1 MKFILRGQN
10 FDSQVNFSPNP
21 TSLILV
27 DNASG
32 GLEDILS
39 SDYNISGYRNLGGT
53 YKPLG
58 NIQAQLLD
66 IYLCSDP
73 NHIVYGEGGNTL
85 KLASEVN
92 PDSLEPLKTAYSEG
106 EESSVCYITDFVKI
120 TPGTN
125 MVQANPAEFQDYLY
139 CVNNTF
145 DFKALADK
153 GWDITYYDQNLCE
166 PSPQT
171 GQANVDTKVTVAP
184 KNQTQPCNYTMDLD
198 SREGI
203 CTPGPEFCWTDWVT
217 TINYLTTSSY
227 TVRVAEKRAVINLS
241 ITGSK
246 PTGSFSY
253 EFRNVPSWATVD
265 SSSLDFM
272 GTKVMSGNFKVLCED
287 TTQVR
292 SADFQLIILGPDQ
305 KPYNITNYTISQSI
319 TPKITL
325 DPSSLTV
332 SNTGSVETVNISY
345 SGTYTLTSLV
355 SDGAWLS
362 ATIADKVLT
371 VTVKENK
378 YAESRT
384 GTVTVEAGMGNT
396 AELTI
401 TQAGTKPELIVE
413 PTEVNLDYSNQSN
426 STVSVSLAGSSD
438 TITARKLTEEATW
451 LESVQIVASK
461 LYFRVSENT
470 SSSPRS
476 AIVRIEAGSLQKN
489 VTINQGTKGPQTVTI
504 TDPSEDV
511 TVTTSEVNFVAQSL
525 YDEGS
530 WEATSDSSW
539 MTRGGLVREGLR
551 VSGKLIFDNNTTG
564 ASRTATLTVRRGTAS
579 ATRRFTQGESSTSV
593 QITCVTALNLE
604 STANVN
610 KQLTVTVKGT
620 VATDN
625 YSVNYRADQSWI
637 NIDSAAMINASSG
650 NTVDYRGFLK
660 ISTPANPSTSPRTG
674 NITIEFLEGG
684 KVKTSKTVL
693 VTQAGSTGET
703 LTMVPGNVNVDSSG
717 DSGLLNIVYT
727 GTGNLTVSGESWI
740 TAEISNK
747 NVLYRVAAN
756 NSEQSRTGYIRVTD
770 GTLEAVCRIV
780 QSGSGKPTATVTV
793 TSPVTGT
800 SWNVGKGETSNTLTW
815 KAEGNSYG
823 LKTTITSSTE
833 SSWIELSPVTGENST
848 TDDPFSLTETRT
860 VRIEANPGE
869 ARTGKITLKVTWS
882 NGLVYYKTI
891 NVYQGQGG
899 SATLTITPD
908 NISTNKNA
916 STQKVNFSYSET
928 GSLTTTTVGDAWVTG
943 PTRVSGS
950 GDYTFNVSANVTGR
964 SRTTTFKY
972 TSPSGL
978 SKNLTFTQ
986 SGDDSSITT
995 VNWIQPDISPRIL
1008 PEGTYSDKFLW
1019 TATGNYTGS
1028 VVPRFEYEYL
1038 INGNPGSAIVM
1049 YPGEVNEQ
1057 VYTNGSINIR
1067 QKGDFSVNRNAL
1079 KEGVNTVQVNP
1090 KIFLGDRVIAQ
1101 RTQTWMIT
1109 KPKSSPS
1116 GSGSGSY
1123 DPGNPGDTDI
1133 PENYITVV
1141 NQATPFYIAEEN
1153 TDFTFTAQY
1162 AGPYSG
1168 NYNISATGVTEI
1180 SRVDNSGNGVVNVL
1194 VTYRVTSSSQVTL
1207 RLSDSTT
1214 TLGYL
1219 TIPVYKVASTVYSV
1233 SDDVIL
1239 SGNSGDLMTV
1249 TQNSS
1254 NRLIWNDP
1262 VYAAPGYTTVNVN
1275 ATQMLRELVE
1285 APRLNLNASSPRSID
1300 TFSVRIGSSLSNLA
1314 LVDSWNGFTTGFAST
1329 YLNSEIAFNSYI
1341 PATVIN
1347 GGSIEIRTPL
1357 GNTVSYSGNSKQYL
1371 DVTYKVSLCGIYRV
1385 NGKSLKVVDSDYQ
1398 LFFYNASGGWSS
1410 LVPRAVANPGY
1421 QFSRSSYQ
1429 LSPTKTRVYQVDT
1442 VKTWKLRTAWVNED
1456 LSDLFSSAR
1465 VYLHDIKA
1473 GKLYEV
1479 TITDTKYDFKTFR
1492 NNQRKLVSVEIN
1504 VQSVDTSIRR

>member
-10 FDSQVNFSPNP
+10 FDSYVNFSPNP

-27 DNASG
+27 DNTTG
-32 GLEDILS
+32 GLETILS
-39 SDYNISGYRNLGGT
+39 SDYNISGKQNLGGT

-58 NIQAQLLD
+58 TIQAQLLD

-73 NHIVYGEGGNTL
+73 NHIVYGEGGNTFR
-85 KLASEVN
+85 LASEVD
-92 PDSLEPLKTAYSEG
+92 PRSLEPLKTAYSEG
-106 EESSVCYITDFVKI
+106 EESSVCYITDYVKI

-125 MVQANPAEFQDYLY
+125 MVQANPAEFEDYLY
-139 CVNNTF
+139 CVSDTF

-171 GQANVDTKVTVAP
+171 GLANVDTKVTVAP
-184 KNQTQPCNYTMDLD
+184 KRQTQPCNYTMDLD
-198 SREGI
+198 STEGI

-217 TINYLTTSSY
+217 SINYLNTTSH
-227 TVRVAEKRAVINLS
+227 TIRVPEKRATISLS
-241 ITGSK
+241 ITGTK
-246 PTGSFSY
+246 PTGSFRY

-272 GTKVMSGNFKVLCED
+272 GTKVMSGNFKVMCED

-292 SADFQLIILGPDQ
+292 LADFQLLILGPDQ
-305 KPYNITNYTISQSI
+305 KPYSITNYTISQSI

-332 SNTGSVETVNISY
+332 SNSGSVETVNIDY

-355 SDGAWLS
+355 SDGSWLS

-371 VTVKENK
+371 VTVQENK
-378 YAESRT
+378 LAGTRT
-384 GTVTVEAGMGNT
+384 GKVTVEAGMGNT
-396 AELTI
+396 AELTV
-401 TQAGTKPELIVE
+401 TQAGTKPELVVE
-413 PTEVNLDYSNQSN
+413 PTEVNLDYSAQSN

-438 TITARKLTEEATW
+438 TITARKITEADW
-451 LESVQIVASK
+451 LESVQIVAGK

-470 SSSPRS
+470 GSSARS
-476 AIVRIEAGSLQKN
+476 ATVRIEAGSLQKD
-489 VTINQGTKGPQTVTI
+489 VTVNQASKGPQTVTI

-539 MTRGGLVREGLR
+539 MTRGSLVREGLR

-564 ASRTATLTVRRGTAS
+564 APRTATLTVRRGTAS
-579 ATRRFTQGESSTSV
+579 ATRRFTQGESSTNV

-610 KQLTVTVKGT
+610 KQLTVSVTGT
-620 VATDN
+620 VGTND
-625 YSVNYRADQSWI
+625 YSVNYVADQSWI
-637 NIDSAAMINASSG
+637 SIDSSAVTNNSSG
-650 NTVDYRGFLK
+650 NTVDYRGYLK
-660 ISTPANPSTSPRTG
+660 ISTPANPTTSPRTG
-674 NITIEFLEGG
+674 NITIQFLEGG

-693 VTQAGSTGET
+693 VTQAGSSSTILTLSPET
-703 LTMVPGNVNVDSSG
+703 LNLDNKAHTGKLTIN
-717 DSGLLNIVYT
+717 YT
-727 GTGNLTVSGESWI
+727 GTGTLRVSGASWMTVSISGNSVDYSITQNTSES
-740 TAEISNK
+740 
-747 NVLYRVAAN
+747 
-756 NSEQSRTGYIRVTD
+756 SRTGYITVTD
-770 GTLEAVCRIV
+770 NTLEATCKVV
-780 QSGSGKPTATVTV
+780 QTGTQRPTVNVTRTLPTPTATWNVTKEAN
-793 TSPVTGT
+793 TGT
-800 SWNVGKGETSNTLTW
+800 LAW
-815 KAEGNSYG
+815 KASGSSYG
-823 LKTTITSSTE
+823 LSTEISSSTDV
-833 SSWIELSPVTGENST
+833 SWITLTGENVKT
-848 TDDPFSLTETRT
+848 TTADPYSLEQTRSIS
-860 VRIEANPGE
+860 VEANTGE
-869 ARTGKITLKVTWS
+869 ARVGHISMFVSFSSGFAYEEQLTVEQPK
-882 NGLVYYKTI
+882 
-891 NVYQGQGG
+891 GG
-899 SATLTITPD
+899 NEYLIITPD
-908 NISTNKNA
+908 SVSTSKDA
-916 STQKVNFSYSET
+916 STQKITFSYSET
-928 GSLTTTTVGDAWVTG
+928 GSLTTTTVGDSWVTG

-950 GDYTFNVSANVTGR
+950 GDYNFNVSANVTGR

-972 TSPSGL
+972 TTPSGL

-986 SGDDSSITT
+986 AGDTASVAQ
-995 VNWIQPDISPRIL
+995 VNWIQPDSSPKTL

-1019 TATGNYTGS
+1019 AATGNYVGS

-1038 INGNPGSAIVM
+1038 VNGSPSSAIVM

-1090 KIFLGDRVIAQ
+1090 KVFQGDKLIAQ

-1153 TDFTFTAQY
+1153 NNFTFTAQY

-1168 NYNISATGVTEI
+1168 NYSISATGVTEI
-1180 SRVDNSGNGVVNVL
+1180 SRVDNSGNGVVNVQ

-1219 TIPVYKVASTVYSV
+1219 TIPVYKVAATVYSV

-1371 DVTYKVSLCGIYRV
+1371 DVTYKVTLCGIYRV

-1442 VKTWKLRTAWVNED
+1442 VKTWKLRTAWINED

-1479 TITDTKYDFKTFR
+1479 MITDTKYDFKTFR

>member
-10 FDSQVNFSPNP
+10 FDSYVRFSPNP
-21 TSLILV
+21 TNLILV
-27 DNASG
+27 DNSSG
-32 GLEDILS
+32 GLEAILS
-39 SDYNISGYRNLGGT
+39 SDYNISGNQNLGGT

-58 NIQAQLLD
+58 TIQSQLLD

-73 NHIVYGEGGNTL
+73 NHIVFDEGGNTF

-92 PDSLEPLKTAYSEG
+92 PSSLEPLRTAYSDG
-106 EESSVCYITDFVKI
+106 EEFSVCYITDFVKI

-125 MVQANPAEFQDYLY
+125 MVQANPGEFQDYLY

-153 GWDITYYDQNLCE
+153 GWNITYYDQNLCE

-171 GQANVDTKVTVAP
+171 GQANVDTKVTVTP
-184 KNQTQPCNYTMDLD
+184 KNQSQPCNYTMDLD
-198 SREGI
+198 SKEGI
-203 CTPGPEFCWTDWVT
+203 CTPGPEFCWTDWT
-217 TINYLTTSSY
+217 TATNQTIVVPENT
-227 TVRVAEKRAVINLS
+227 AVINLS
-241 ITGSK
+241 ITGTK
-246 PTGSFSY
+246 PTGSFRY
-253 EFRNVPSWATVD
+253 EFRNVPSWATID
-265 SSSLDFM
+265 SSSLAFM
-272 GTKVMSGNFKVLCED
+272 GTKVVSGNFKVMCED
-287 TTQVR
+287 TTQAR

-305 KPYNITNYTISQSI
+305 KPYSITNY
-319 TPKITL
+319 KL
-325 DPSSLTV
+325 
-332 SNTGSVETVNISY
+332 
-345 SGTYTLTSLV
+345 
-355 SDGAWLS
+355 
-362 ATIADKVLT
+362 
-371 VTVKENK
+371 
-378 YAESRT
+378 
-384 GTVTVEAGMGNT
+384 
-396 AELTI
+396 
-401 TQAGTKPELIVE
+401 
-413 PTEVNLDYSNQSN
+413 NQ
-426 STVSVSLAGSSD
+426 V
-438 TITARKLTEEATW
+438 
-451 LESVQIVASK
+451 
-461 LYFRVSENT
+461 
-470 SSSPRS
+470 
-476 AIVRIEAGSLQKN
+476 
-489 VTINQGTKGPQTVTI
+489 I
-504 TDPSEDV
+504 TDVKINCE
-511 TVTTSEVNFVAQSL
+511 
-525 YDEGS
+525 
-530 WEATSDSSW
+530 
-539 MTRGGLVREGLR
+539 
-551 VSGKLIFDNNTTG
+551 
-564 ASRTATLTVRRGTAS
+564 
-579 ATRRFTQGESSTSV
+579 
-593 QITCVTALNLE
+593 TALNLE
-604 STANVN
+604 STSNDN
-610 KQLTVTVKGT
+610 IRHTVIITGT

-637 NIDSAAMINASSG
+637 NIDSSAMINASSG
-650 NTVDYRGFLK
+650 NTVDYRGHLK
-660 ISTPANPSTSPRTG
+660 ISTPANSSTSPRTG

-684 KVKTSKTVL
+684 EVKTSKTIQ
-693 VTQAGSTGET
+693 VTQAGYAGGT
-703 LTMVPGNVNVDSSG
+703 LTLVPGHVNVGSSG

-740 TAEISNK
+740 TAEISSK

-756 NSEQSRTGYIRVTD
+756 NSEQSRTGYITVTD
-770 GTLEAVCRIV
+770 GTLEAVCRVV
-780 QSGSGKPTATVTV
+780 QEGSGKPTVTVTV

-800 SWNVGKGETSNTLTW
+800 SWNVGVEETRDNLTW

-823 LKTTITSSTE
+823 FKTTISSSTE
-833 SSWIELSPVTGENST
+833 SSWIKLSPVTGENST
-848 TDDPFSLTETRT
+848 TDDPYSLTETRT
-860 VRIEANPGE
+860 IRIEANPGE

-882 NGLVYYKTI
+882 NGMVYYKTI

-916 STQKVNFSYSET
+916 STQTVNFSYSEE
-928 GSLTTTTVGDAWVTG
+928 GELNTVKPGDSWVVG
-943 PTRVSGS
+943 PTKVSGS
-950 GDYTFNVSANVTGR
+950 GDYNFVVLANGTGKT
-964 SRTTTFKY
+964 RTTTFEY
-972 TSPSGL
+972 ATPSGL

-986 SGDDSSITT
+986 TGDTGSVTS
-995 VNWIQPDISPRIL
+995 VNWIQPDSSPAML

-1180 SRVDNSGNGVVNVL
+1180 SRVDNSGNGIVNVQ

-1207 RLSDSTT
+1207 RLSDSIT

-1219 TIPVYKVASTVYSV
+1219 TIPVYKVAATVYSV

-1357 GNTVSYSGNSKQYL
+1357 GETVSYSGNSKQYL

-1421 QFSRSSYQ
+1421 QFTRSSYQ

-1442 VKTWKLRTAWVNED
+1442 VKTWKLRTAWINED

-1479 TITDTKYDFKTFR
+1479 MITDTKYDFKTFR

>member
-10 FDSQVNFSPNP
+10 FDSYVNFSHNP
-21 TSLILV
+21 TSLVLV
-27 DNASG
+27 DNTTG
-32 GLEDILS
+32 GLETILS
-39 SDYNISGYRNLGGT
+39 SDYNISGKQNLGGT

-58 NIQAQLLD
+58 TIQANLLD

-73 NHIVYGEGGNTL
+73 NHIVYGEGGNTF
-85 KLASEVN
+85 KLASEVD
-92 PDSLEPLKTAYSEG
+92 PRSLEPLKTAYSEG
-106 EESSVCYITDFVKI
+106 EESSVCYITDYVKI

-125 MVQANPAEFQDYLY
+125 MVQANPAEFEDYLY
-139 CVNNTF
+139 CVNDTF

-153 GWDITYYDQNLCE
+153 GWNITYYDQNLCE

-184 KNQTQPCNYTMDLD
+184 KRQTQPCNYMMDLD
-198 SREGI
+198 STEGI

-217 TINYLTTSSY
+217 SINYLNTTSH
-227 TVRVAEKRAVINLS
+227 TIRVPEKRATISLS
-241 ITGSK
+241 ITGTK
-246 PTGSFSY
+246 PTGSFRY

-272 GTKVMSGNFKVLCED
+272 GTKVMSGNFKVMCED

-292 SADFQLIILGPDQ
+292 LADFQLLILGPDQ
-305 KPYNITNYTISQSI
+305 KPYNITNYTISQSV

-332 SNTGSVETVNISY
+332 SNSGSVETVNISY

-355 SDGAWLS
+355 SDGSWLS

-371 VTVKENK
+371 VTVQENK
-378 YAESRT
+378 LAGTRT
-384 GTVTVEAGMGNT
+384 GKVTVEAGMGNT
-396 AELTI
+396 AELTV

-413 PTEVNLDYSNQSN
+413 PTEVNLDYSYQSN
-426 STVSVSLAGSSD
+426 STVSVSLVGSSD
-438 TITARKLTEEATW
+438 TITARKITEATW
-451 LESVQIVASK
+451 LESVQITAGR

-470 SSSPRS
+470 SSSTRS
-476 AIVRIEAGSLQKN
+476 ATVRIEAGSLHKD

-539 MTRGGLVREGLR
+539 MTRGSTVEEGLNL
-551 VSGKLIFDNNTTG
+551 SGKLIFDSNTTG

-579 ATRRFTQGESSTSV
+579 ATRRFTQGESSTNV

-610 KQLTVTVKGT
+610 KQLTISVTGT
-620 VATDN
+620 VGTND
-625 YSVNYRADQSWI
+625 YSVNYVADQSWI
-637 NIDSAAMINASSG
+637 NIDSSAVTNNSSG
-650 NTVDYRGFLK
+650 NTVDYRGYLK
-660 ISTPANPSTSPRTG
+660 ISTPANPTTSPRTG
-674 NITIEFLEGG
+674 NITIQFLEGG
-684 KVKTSKTVL
+684 KVKTSETVL
-693 VTQAGSTGET
+693 VTQAGSSSTILTLSPET
-703 LTMVPGNVNVDSSG
+703 LNLDNKAHTGKLTIN
-717 DSGLLNIVYT
+717 YT
-727 GTGNLTVSGESWI
+727 GTGTLRVSGASWMTVSISGSSVDYSITQNTSES
-740 TAEISNK
+740 
-747 NVLYRVAAN
+747 
-756 NSEQSRTGYIRVTD
+756 SRTGYITVTD
-770 GTLEAVCRIV
+770 NTLEATCKVV
-780 QSGSGKPTATVTV
+780 QTGTQRPTVNVTRTLPTPTATWNVTKEAN
-793 TSPVTGT
+793 TGT
-800 SWNVGKGETSNTLTW
+800 LAW
-815 KAEGNSYG
+815 KASGSSYG
-823 LKTTITSSTE
+823 LSTEISSSTDV
-833 SSWIELSPVTGENST
+833 SWITLTGENVKT
-848 TDDPFSLTETRT
+848 TTADPYSLEQTRSIS
-860 VRIEANPGE
+860 VEANTGE
-869 ARTGKITLKVTWS
+869 ARVGHISMFVSFSSGFAYEEQLTVEQPK
-882 NGLVYYKTI
+882 
-891 NVYQGQGG
+891 GG
-899 SATLTITPD
+899 NEYLIITPD
-908 NISTNKNA
+908 SVSTSKDA
-916 STQKVNFSYSET
+916 STQKITFSYSET
-928 GSLTTTTVGDAWVTG
+928 GSLTTTTVGDSWVTG

-950 GDYTFNVSANVTGR
+950 GDYNFNVSANVTGR

-972 TSPSGL
+972 TTPSGL

-986 SGDDSSITT
+986 AGDTASVAQ
-995 VNWIQPDISPRIL
+995 VNWIQPDSSPKTL

-1019 TATGNYTGS
+1019 TATGNYAGS

-1038 INGNPGSAIVM
+1038 VNGSPSSAIVM

-1057 VYTNGSINIR
+1057 VYTEGNISIR

-1090 KIFLGDRVIAQ
+1090 KVFQGDKLIAQ
-1101 RTQTWMIT
+1101 RTQTWLVT

-1153 TDFTFTAQY
+1153 NNFTFTAQY

-1168 NYNISATGVTEI
+1168 NYSISATGVTEI
-1180 SRVDNSGNGVVNVL
+1180 SRVDNSGNGVVNVQ

-1207 RLSDSTT
+1207 RLSDSIT

-1219 TIPVYKVASTVYSV
+1219 TIPVYKVAATVYSV

-1442 VKTWKLRTAWVNED
+1442 VKTWKLRTAWINED

-1479 TITDTKYDFKTFR
+1479 MVTDTKYDFKTFR

>member
-10 FDSQVNFSPNP
+10 FDSNVSFNPNP

-32 GLEDILS
+32 GLEAVLS
-39 SDYNISGYRNLGGT
+39 SNYNISGNQNLGGS

-58 NIQAQLLD
+58 TIHAQLLD

-73 NHIVYGEGGNTL
+73 SHIVYGEGGNTF

-92 PDSLEPLKTAYSEG
+92 PSSLEPLKTAYSEG
-106 EESSVCYITDFVKI
+106 EEFSVCYITDFVEI

-125 MVQANPAEFQDYLY
+125 MVQANPEEFQDYLY

-153 GWDITYYDQNLCE
+153 GWNITYYDQNLCE

-171 GQANVDTKVTVAP
+171 GQANVDTEVTVTP

-198 SREGI
+198 SEGI
-203 CTPGPEFCWTDWVT
+203 CTPGPEFCWTDWT
-217 TINYLTTSSY
+217 TATNQTI
-227 TVRVAEKRAVINLS
+227 VVPEKRSVVSLS
-241 ITGSK
+241 ITGTK
-246 PTGSFSY
+246 PTGSFRY
-253 EFRNVPSWATVD
+253 EFRNVPSWATID
-265 SSSLDFM
+265 SSSLAFM
-272 GTKVMSGNFKVLCED
+272 GTKVMSGNFAVNCED
-287 TTQVR
+287 TTQTR

-305 KPYNITNYTISQSI
+305 KPYSITNYKLNQVVTDVEISC
-319 TPKITL
+319 
-325 DPSSLTV
+325 
-332 SNTGSVETVNISY
+332 E
-345 SGTYTLTSLV
+345 
-355 SDGAWLS
+355 
-362 ATIADKVLT
+362 
-371 VTVKENK
+371 
-378 YAESRT
+378 
-384 GTVTVEAGMGNT
+384 
-396 AELTI
+396 
-401 TQAGTKPELIVE
+401 
-413 PTEVNLDYSNQSN
+413 
-426 STVSVSLAGSSD
+426 
-438 TITARKLTEEATW
+438 
-451 LESVQIVASK
+451 
-461 LYFRVSENT
+461 
-470 SSSPRS
+470 
-476 AIVRIEAGSLQKN
+476 
-489 VTINQGTKGPQTVTI
+489 
-504 TDPSEDV
+504 
-511 TVTTSEVNFVAQSL
+511 
-525 YDEGS
+525 
-530 WEATSDSSW
+530 
-539 MTRGGLVREGLR
+539 
-551 VSGKLIFDNNTTG
+551 
-564 ASRTATLTVRRGTAS
+564 
-579 ATRRFTQGESSTSV
+579 
-593 QITCVTALNLE
+593 TALNLKNT
-604 STANVN
+604 SNDNIPLGVIIS
-610 KQLTVTVKGT
+610 GT

-637 NIDSAAMINASSG
+637 NVDSTAILNLSSG
-650 NTVDYRGFLK
+650 NTVSYRGHLR
-660 ISTPANPSTSPRTG
+660 ISTPANPDTSPRTG

-684 KVKTSKTVL
+684 EVKTSKTVL
-693 VTQAGSTGET
+693 VTQAGSTGGT
-703 LTMVPGNVNVDSSG
+703 LTLVPGSVTVGSSG

-727 GTGNLTVSGESWI
+727 GSGNLTVSGESWI
-740 TAEISNK
+740 TAEISDK

-756 NSEQSRTGYIRVTD
+756 NSENPRVGYITVTD
-770 GTLEAVCRIV
+770 GTLEAVCRV
-780 QSGSGKPTATVTV
+780 TQEGSGKPTVTVTV
-793 TSPVTGT
+793 ISPVTGT
-800 SWNVGKGETSNTLTW
+800 SWNVGKGETSDTLTW

-823 LKTTITSSTE
+823 LKTTISSSTE
-833 SSWIELSPVTGENST
+833 SSWIKLSPVTGENST
-848 TDDPFSLTETRT
+848 TDDPYSLTETRT

-869 ARTGKITLKVTWS
+869 ARTGKINLKVSWS
-882 NGLVYYKTI
+882 NGLEYYKVI

-928 GSLTTTTVGDAWVTG
+928 GSLTTTKLGDSWVVG
-943 PTRVSGS
+943 PTKVSGS
-950 GDYTFNVSANVTGR
+950 GDYTFNVSANVTGKT
-964 SRTTTFKY
+964 RTTTFEY
-972 TSPSGL
+972 ATPSGL

-986 SGDDSSITT
+986 TGDTASIVQ
-995 VNWIQPDISPRIL
+995 VNWIQPDNSPKIL

-1038 INGNPGSAIVM
+1038 INDNPGSAIVM

-1057 VYTNGSINIR
+1057 VYTDGSINIR

-1090 KIFLGDRVIAQ
+1090 KVFQGDKLIAQ

-1219 TIPVYKVASTVYSV
+1219 TIPVYKVAATVYSV

-1347 GGSIEIRTPL
+1347 GGSIEIRTPI

-1429 LSPTKTRVYQVDT
+1429 LSPTQTRVYQVDT
-1442 VKTWKLRTAWVNED
+1442 VKTWKLRTAWINED

-1479 TITDTKYDFKTFR
+1479 MITDTKYDFKTFR

-1504 VQSVDTSIRR
+1504 VQSVNTSIRR

>member
-1 MKFILRGQN
+1 MKFVLRGQN
-10 FDSQVNFSPNP
+10 FDSYVSFSPNP
-21 TSLILV
+21 TNLVLV
-27 DNASG
+27 DNTTG
-32 GLEDILS
+32 GLEAILS
-39 SDYNISGYRNLGGT
+39 SDYNISGRQNLGGT
-53 YKPLG
+53 YNPLG
-58 NIQAQLLD
+58 TIQAQLLD

-73 NHIVYGEGGNTL
+73 SHIVYGEGGNTL
-85 KLASEVN
+85 KLASEVD
-92 PDSLEPLKTAYSEG
+92 PRSLEPLKTAYSEG
-106 EESSVCYITDFVKI
+106 EESSVCYITDYVKI

-125 MVQANPAEFQDYLY
+125 MVQANPAEFEDYLY
-139 CVNNTF
+139 CVNDTF

-153 GWDITYYDQNLCE
+153 GWNITYYDQKLCE

-184 KNQTQPCNYTMDLD
+184 KRQTQPCNYMMDLD
-198 SREGI
+198 SEGI

-217 TINYLTTSSY
+217 SINYLNTSSY
-227 TVRVAEKRAVINLS
+227 TVRVPEKRATILLS
-241 ITGSK
+241 ITGTK
-246 PTGSFSY
+246 PTGSFRY
-253 EFRNVPSWATVD
+253 EFRNVPSWATID

-272 GTKVMSGNFKVLCED
+272 GTKVMSGNFKVICKD

-292 SADFQLIILGPDQ
+292 LADFQLLILGPDQ

-332 SNTGSVETVNISY
+332 PNTGSVETVNISY

-355 SDGAWLS
+355 SDGSWLS
-362 ATIADKVLT
+362 AKIADKVLT
-371 VTVKENK
+371 VTVQENK
-378 YAESRT
+378 LAGTRT

-401 TQAGTKPELIVE
+401 TQAGTKPELVVE
-413 PTEVNLDYSNQSN
+413 PTEVNLGYSAQSN

-438 TITARKLTEEATW
+438 TITARKITEADW
-451 LESVQIVASK
+451 LESVQIVAGK

-470 SSSPRS
+470 SSSTRS
-476 AIVRIEAGSLQKN
+476 AIVRIEAGSLQKD

-539 MTRGGLVREGLR
+539 MTRGSTVENGLNL
-551 VSGKLIFDNNTTG
+551 SGKLIFDSNTTG

-579 ATRRFTQGESSTSV
+579 ATRRFTQGESSTNV

-610 KQLTVTVKGT
+610 KQLTVSVTGT
-620 VATDN
+620 VGTND
-625 YSVNYRADQSWI
+625 YSVNYVADQSWI
-637 NIDSAAMINASSG
+637 SIDSSAVTNNSSG
-650 NTVDYRGFLK
+650 NTVDYRGYLK
-660 ISTPANPSTSPRTG
+660 ISTPANPTTSPRTG
-674 NITIEFLEGG
+674 NITIQFIEGG
-684 KVKTSKTVL
+684 KVKTSETVL
-693 VTQAGSTGET
+693 VTQAGSSSTILTLSPET
-703 LTMVPGNVNVDSSG
+703 LNLDNKAHTGKLTIN
-717 DSGLLNIVYT
+717 YT
-727 GTGNLTVSGESWI
+727 GTGTLRVSGASWMTVSISGANVGYSITQNTSES
-740 TAEISNK
+740 
-747 NVLYRVAAN
+747 
-756 NSEQSRTGYIRVTD
+756 SRTGYITVTD
-770 GTLEAVCRIV
+770 NTLEATCKVV
-780 QSGSGKPTATVTV
+780 QTGTQRPTVNVTRTLPTPTATWNVTKEAN
-793 TSPVTGT
+793 TGT
-800 SWNVGKGETSNTLTW
+800 LAW
-815 KAEGNSYG
+815 KASGSSYG
-823 LKTTITSSTE
+823 LSTEISSSTDV
-833 SSWIELSPVTGENST
+833 SWITLTGENVKT
-848 TDDPFSLTETRT
+848 TTADPYSLEQTRSIS
-860 VRIEANPGE
+860 VEANSGE
-869 ARTGKITLKVTWS
+869 ARVGHISMFVSFSSGFAYEEQLTVEQPK
-882 NGLVYYKTI
+882 
-891 NVYQGQGG
+891 GG
-899 SATLTITPD
+899 NEYLIITPD
-908 NISTNKNA
+908 SVSTGKDA
-916 STQKVNFSYSET
+916 STQKINFSYSET
-928 GSLTTTTVGDAWVTG
+928 GSLTTTTVGDSWVTG

-950 GDYTFNVSANVTGR
+950 GDYNFNVSANVTGR

-972 TSPSGL
+972 TTPSGL

-986 SGDDSSITT
+986 AGDTASVAQ
-995 VNWIQPDISPRIL
+995 VNWIQPDSSPKTL

-1019 TATGNYTGS
+1019 TATGNYVGS

-1038 INGNPGSAIVM
+1038 VNGSPSSAIVM

-1057 VYTNGSINIR
+1057 VYTEGNISIR

-1090 KIFLGDRVIAQ
+1090 KVFQGDKLIAQ

-1153 TDFTFTAQY
+1153 NNFTFTAQY

-1168 NYNISATGVTEI
+1168 NYSISATGVTEI
-1180 SRVDNSGNGVVNVL
+1180 SRVDNSGNGVVNVQ

-1219 TIPVYKVASTVYSV
+1219 TIPVYKVAATVYSV

-1239 SGNSGDLMTV
+1239 SGSSGDLMTI

-1421 QFSRSSYQ
+1421 QFTRSSYQ

-1442 VKTWKLRTAWVNED
+1442 VKTWKLRTAWISED
-1456 LSDLFSSAR
+1456 LSDLFGSAR

-1479 TITDTKYDFKTFR
+1479 MITDTKYDFKTFR

>member
-10 FDSQVNFSPNP
+10 FDSYVNFSPNP
-21 TSLILV
+21 TSLVLV
-27 DNASG
+27 DNTTG
-32 GLEDILS
+32 GLETILS
-39 SDYNISGYRNLGGT
+39 SDYNISGKQNLGGT

-58 NIQAQLLD
+58 TIQANLLD

-73 NHIVYGEGGNTL
+73 NHIVYGEGGNTF
-85 KLASEVN
+85 KLASEVD
-92 PDSLEPLKTAYSEG
+92 PRSLEQLKTDYSEG
-106 EESSVCYITDFVKI
+106 EEFSVCYITDYVKI
-120 TPGTN
+120 TPGAN
-125 MVQANPAEFQDYLY
+125 MVQANPAEFEDYLY
-139 CVNNTF
+139 CVNDTF

-153 GWDITYYDQNLCE
+153 GWNITYYDQNLCE

-184 KNQTQPCNYTMDLD
+184 KRQTQPCNYMMDLD
-198 SREGI
+198 STEGI

-217 TINYLTTSSY
+217 SINYLNTTSH
-227 TVRVAEKRAVINLS
+227 TIRVPEKRATISLS
-241 ITGSK
+241 ITGTK
-246 PTGSFSY
+246 PTGSFRY

-272 GTKVMSGNFKVLCED
+272 GTKVMSGNFKVMCED

-292 SADFQLIILGPDQ
+292 LADFQLLILGPDQ
-305 KPYNITNYTISQSI
+305 KPYNITNYTISQSV

-332 SNTGSVETVNISY
+332 SNSGSVETVNISY

-355 SDGAWLS
+355 SDGSWLS

-371 VTVKENK
+371 VTVQENK
-378 YAESRT
+378 LAGTRT
-384 GTVTVEAGMGNT
+384 GKVTVEAGMGNT
-396 AELTI
+396 AELTV

-413 PTEVNLDYSNQSN
+413 PTEVNLDYSYQSN
-426 STVSVSLAGSSD
+426 STVSVSLVGSSD
-438 TITARKLTEEATW
+438 TITARKITEATW
-451 LESVQIVASK
+451 LESVQITAGR

-470 SSSPRS
+470 SSSTRS
-476 AIVRIEAGSLQKN
+476 ATVRIEAGSLHKD

-539 MTRGGLVREGLR
+539 MTRGSTVEEGLNL
-551 VSGKLIFDNNTTG
+551 SGKLIFDSNTTG

-579 ATRRFTQGESSTSV
+579 ATRRFTQGESSTNV

-610 KQLTVTVKGT
+610 KQLTISVTGT
-620 VATDN
+620 VGTND
-625 YSVNYRADQSWI
+625 YSVNYVADQSWI
-637 NIDSAAMINASSG
+637 NIDSSAVTNNSSG
-650 NTVDYRGFLK
+650 NTVDYRGYLK
-660 ISTPANPSTSPRTG
+660 ISTPANPATSPRTG
-674 NITIEFLEGG
+674 NITIQFLEGG
-684 KVKTSKTVL
+684 KVKTSETVL
-693 VTQAGSTGET
+693 VTQAGSSSTILTLSPET
-703 LTMVPGNVNVDSSG
+703 LNLDNKAHTGKLTIN
-717 DSGLLNIVYT
+717 YT
-727 GTGNLTVSGESWI
+727 GTGTLRVSGASWMTVSISGTSVDYSITQNTSES
-740 TAEISNK
+740 
-747 NVLYRVAAN
+747 
-756 NSEQSRTGYIRVTD
+756 SRTGYITVTD
-770 GTLEAVCRIV
+770 NTLEATCKVV
-780 QSGSGKPTATVTV
+780 QTGTQRPTVNVTRTLPTPTATWNVTKEAN
-793 TSPVTGT
+793 TGT
-800 SWNVGKGETSNTLTW
+800 LAW
-815 KAEGNSYG
+815 KASGSSYG
-823 LKTTITSSTE
+823 LSTEISSSTDV
-833 SSWIELSPVTGENST
+833 SWITLTGENVKT
-848 TDDPFSLTETRT
+848 TTADPYSLEQTRSIS
-860 VRIEANPGE
+860 VEANTGE
-869 ARTGKITLKVTWS
+869 ARVGHISMFVSFSSGFAYEEQLTVEQPK
-882 NGLVYYKTI
+882 
-891 NVYQGQGG
+891 GG
-899 SATLTITPD
+899 NEYLIITPD
-908 NISTNKNA
+908 SVSTSKDA
-916 STQKVNFSYSET
+916 STQKITFSYSET
-928 GSLTTTTVGDAWVTG
+928 GSLTTTTVGDSWVTG

-950 GDYTFNVSANVTGR
+950 GDYNFNVSANVTGR

-972 TSPSGL
+972 TTPSGL

-986 SGDDSSITT
+986 AGDTASVAQ
-995 VNWIQPDISPRIL
+995 VNWIQPDSSPKTL

-1019 TATGNYTGS
+1019 TATGTYAGS

-1038 INGNPGSAIVM
+1038 VNGSPSSAIVM

-1057 VYTNGSINIR
+1057 VYTEGNISIR

-1090 KIFLGDRVIAQ
+1090 KVFQGDKLIAQ
-1101 RTQTWMIT
+1101 RTQTWLVT

-1153 TDFTFTAQY
+1153 NNFTFTAQY

-1168 NYNISATGVTEI
+1168 NYSISATGVTEI
-1180 SRVDNSGNGVVNVL
+1180 SRVDNSGNGVVNVQ

-1207 RLSDSTT
+1207 RLSDSIT

-1442 VKTWKLRTAWVNED
+1442 VKTWKLRTAWINED

-1479 TITDTKYDFKTFR
+1479 MVTDTKYDFKTFR

>member
-10 FDSQVNFSPNP
+10 FDSYVNFSPNP

-27 DNASG
+27 DNSSG
-32 GLEDILS
+32 GLEAILS
-39 SDYNISGYRNLGGT
+39 SDYNISGKQNLGGT

-58 NIQAQLLD
+58 DIHAWLLD

-92 PDSLEPLKTAYSEG
+92 PDSLEPLRTAYNEG
-106 EESSVCYITDFVKI
+106 EESSVCYITDYVKI

-125 MVQANPAEFQDYLY
+125 MVQANPAEFEDYLY

-184 KNQTQPCNYTMDLD
+184 KNQSQPCNYTMDLD
-198 SREGI
+198 STEGI

-217 TINYLTTSSY
+217 SINYLTTSSY
-227 TVRVAEKRAVINLS
+227 TVRVPEKRATINLS
-241 ITGSK
+241 ITGTK
-246 PTGSFSY
+246 PTGSFRY

-272 GTKVMSGNFKVLCED
+272 GTKVMSGYFKVICED

-292 SADFQLIILGPDQ
+292 LADFQLLILGPDQ
-305 KPYNITNYTISQSI
+305 KPYSITNYTISQSI

-332 SNTGSVETVNISY
+332 SNTGSVETVNIDY

-355 SDGAWLS
+355 SDGSWLS
-362 ATIADKVLT
+362 AKIADKVLT

-378 YAESRT
+378 LAGTRT

-401 TQAGTKPELIVE
+401 TQAGTKPELVVE
-413 PTEVNLDYSNQSN
+413 PTEVNLSYSAQSN

-438 TITARKLTEEATW
+438 TITARKLTEADW
-451 LESVQIVASK
+451 LESVQIVAGK

-470 SSSPRS
+470 SSSARS

-489 VTINQGTKGPQTVTI
+489 VTINQATKGPQTVTI

-539 MTRGGLVREGLR
+539 MTRGSLVREGLR

-564 ASRTATLTVRRGTAS
+564 APRTATLTVRRGTAS
-579 ATRRFTQGESSTSV
+579 ATRRFTQGESSTNV

-610 KQLTVTVKGT
+610 KQLTVSVTGT
-620 VATDN
+620 VGTND
-625 YSVNYRADQSWI
+625 YSVNYVADQSWI
-637 NIDSAAMINASSG
+637 NIDSSAVTNSSSG
-650 NTVDYRGFLK
+650 NTVDYRGYLK
-660 ISTPANPSTSPRTG
+660 ISTPANPTTSPRTG
-674 NITIEFLEGG
+674 NITIQFLEGG
-684 KVKTSKTVL
+684 KVKTSETVL
-693 VTQAGSTGET
+693 VTQAGSSSTTLTLSPET
-703 LTMVPGNVNVDSSG
+703 LNLDSKAHTG
-717 DSGLLNIVYT
+717 KLTINYT
-727 GTGNLTVSGESWI
+727 GTGTLRVSGASWMTVSISGSSVDYSITQNTSES
-740 TAEISNK
+740 
-747 NVLYRVAAN
+747 
-756 NSEQSRTGYIRVTD
+756 SRTGYITVTD
-770 GTLEAVCRIV
+770 NTLEATCKVV
-780 QSGSGKPTATVTV
+780 QTGTKRPTVNVTRTLPTPTATWNVTKEAN
-793 TSPVTGT
+793 TGT
-800 SWNVGKGETSNTLTW
+800 LAW
-815 KAEGNSYG
+815 KASGSSYG
-823 LKTTITSSTE
+823 LSTEISSSTDV
-833 SSWIELSPVTGENST
+833 SWITLTGENVKT
-848 TDDPFSLTETRT
+848 TTADPYSLEQTRSIS
-860 VRIEANPGE
+860 VEANSGE
-869 ARTGKITLKVTWS
+869 ARVGHISMFVSFSSGFAYEEQLTVEQPK
-882 NGLVYYKTI
+882 
-891 NVYQGQGG
+891 GG
-899 SATLTITPD
+899 NEYLIITPD
-908 NISTNKNA
+908 SVSTGKDA
-916 STQKVNFSYSET
+916 STQKINFSYSET
-928 GSLTTTTVGDAWVTG
+928 GSLTTTTVGDSWVTG

-950 GDYTFNVSANVTGR
+950 GDYNFNVSANVTGR

-972 TSPSGL
+972 TTPSGL

-986 SGDDSSITT
+986 AGDTASIAQF
-995 VNWIQPDISPRIL
+995 NWIQPDSSPKTL

-1019 TATGNYTGS
+1019 TATGTYVGS

-1038 INGNPGSAIVM
+1038 VNGSPSSAIVM

-1090 KIFLGDRVIAQ
+1090 KVFQGDKLIAQ

-1153 TDFTFTAQY
+1153 NNFTFTAQY

-1168 NYNISATGVTEI
+1168 NYSISATGVTEI
-1180 SRVDNSGNGVVNVL
+1180 SRVANSGNGVVNVL

-1371 DVTYKVSLCGIYRV
+1371 DVTYKVTLCGIYRV

-1421 QFSRSSYQ
+1421 QFTRSSYQ

-1442 VKTWKLRTAWVNED
+1442 VKTWKLRTAWINED

-1479 TITDTKYDFKTFR
+1479 MITDTKYDFKTFR

>member
-10 FDSQVNFSPNP
+10 FDSYVSFSPNP

-27 DNASG
+27 DNTTG
-32 GLEDILS
+32 GLETILS
-39 SDYNISGYRNLGGT
+39 SDYNISGRQNLGGT

-58 NIQAQLLD
+58 TIKAQLLA

-73 NHIVYGEGGNTL
+73 SHIVYGEGGNTF
-85 KLASEVN
+85 KLASEVD
-92 PDSLEPLKTAYSEG
+92 PRSLEPLKTAYSEG

-125 MVQANPAEFQDYLY
+125 MVQANPAEFEDYLY

-184 KNQTQPCNYTMDLD
+184 KRQTQPCNYTMDLD
-198 SREGI
+198 STEGI

-217 TINYLTTSSY
+217 SINYLTTSSY
-227 TVRVAEKRAVINLS
+227 TVRVPEKRATISLS
-241 ITGSK
+241 ITGTK
-246 PTGSFSY
+246 PTGSFRY
-253 EFRNVPSWATVD
+253 EFRNVPSWATID
-265 SSSLDFM
+265 SSSLDFL
-272 GTKVMSGNFKVLCED
+272 GTKVMSGNFKVMCED

-292 SADFQLIILGPDQ
+292 LADFQLLILGPDQ

-332 SNTGSVETVNISY
+332 SNSGSVETVNISY

-355 SDGAWLS
+355 SDGSWLS

-371 VTVKENK
+371 VTVGENK
-378 YAESRT
+378 LAGTRT
-384 GTVTVEAGMGNT
+384 GKVTVEAGMGNT

-401 TQAGTKPELIVE
+401 TQAGTKPELVVE
-413 PTEVNLDYSNQSN
+413 PTEVNLDYSAQSN
-426 STVSVSLAGSSD
+426 SVVNVSLAGSSD
-438 TITARKLTEEATW
+438 TITARKLTEATW
-451 LESVQIVASK
+451 LESVQIVAGK

-470 SSSPRS
+470 SSSARS

-539 MTRGGLVREGLR
+539 MTRGNTVEEGLNL
-551 VSGKLIFDNNTTG
+551 SGKLIFDNNLTG

-579 ATRRFTQGESSTSV
+579 ATRRFTQGESSTNV
-593 QITCVTALNLE
+593 QINCVTALNLE

-610 KQLTVTVKGT
+610 KQLTISVTGT
-620 VATDN
+620 VGTND
-625 YSVNYRADQSWI
+625 YSVNYVADQSWI
-637 NIDSAAMINASSG
+637 NIDSSAVTNNSSG
-650 NTVDYRGFLK
+650 NTVDYRGYLK
-660 ISTPANPSTSPRTG
+660 ISTPANPTTSPRTG
-674 NITIEFLEGG
+674 NITIQFLEGG

-693 VTQAGSTGET
+693 VTQAGSSSTILTLSPET
-703 LTMVPGNVNVDSSG
+703 LNLDNKAHTGNLTIN
-717 DSGLLNIVYT
+717 YT
-727 GTGNLTVSGESWI
+727 GTGTLRVSGASWMTVSISGANVGYSITQNTSES
-740 TAEISNK
+740 
-747 NVLYRVAAN
+747 
-756 NSEQSRTGYIRVTD
+756 SRTGYITVTD
-770 GTLEAVCRIV
+770 NTLEATCKVV
-780 QSGSGKPTATVTV
+780 QTGTQRPTVNVTRTLPTPTATWNVTKEAN
-793 TSPVTGT
+793 TGT
-800 SWNVGKGETSNTLTW
+800 LAW
-815 KAEGNSYG
+815 KASGSSYG
-823 LKTTITSSTE
+823 LSTEISSSTDV
-833 SSWIELSPVTGENST
+833 SWITLTGENVKT
-848 TDDPFSLTETRT
+848 TTADPYSLEQTRSIS
-860 VRIEANPGE
+860 VEANSGE
-869 ARTGKITLKVTWS
+869 ARVGHISMFVSFSSGFAYEEQLTVEQPK
-882 NGLVYYKTI
+882 
-891 NVYQGQGG
+891 GG
-899 SATLTITPD
+899 NEYLIITPD
-908 NISTNKNA
+908 SVSTGKDA
-916 STQKVNFSYSET
+916 STQKITFSYSET
-928 GSLTTTTVGDAWVTG
+928 GSLTTTTVGDSWVTG

-950 GDYTFNVSANVTGR
+950 GDYNFNVSANVTGR

-972 TSPSGL
+972 TTPSGL

-986 SGDDSSITT
+986 AGDTASVAQ
-995 VNWIQPDISPRIL
+995 VNWIQPDSSPKTL

-1019 TATGNYTGS
+1019 TATGNYVGS

-1038 INGNPGSAIVM
+1038 VNGSPSSAIVM

-1057 VYTNGSINIR
+1057 VYTEGNISIR

-1090 KIFLGDRVIAQ
+1090 KVFQGDKLIAQ
-1101 RTQTWMIT
+1101 RTQTWLVT

-1153 TDFTFTAQY
+1153 NNFTFTAQY

-1180 SRVDNSGNGVVNVL
+1180 SRVDNSGNGVVNVQ

-1219 TIPVYKVASTVYSV
+1219 TIPVYKVAATVYSV

-1421 QFSRSSYQ
+1421 QFTRSSYQ

-1442 VKTWKLRTAWVNED
+1442 VKTWKLRTAWINED

-1479 TITDTKYDFKTFR
+1479 MVTDTKYDFKTFR

>member
-10 FDSQVNFSPNP
+10 FDSYVNFSPNP
-21 TSLILV
+21 TNLILV
-27 DNASG
+27 DNSSG
-32 GLEDILS
+32 GLEAILS
-39 SDYNISGYRNLGGT
+39 SDYNISDNQNLGGT

-58 NIQAQLLD
+58 TIQSQLLD

-73 NHIVYGEGGNTL
+73 DHIVYGEGGNTF

-92 PDSLEPLKTAYSEG
+92 PSSLEPLKTAYSDG
-106 EESSVCYITDFVKI
+106 EEFSVCYITDFVKI

-125 MVQANPAEFQDYLY
+125 MVQANPSEFQDYLY

-153 GWDITYYDQNLCE
+153 GWNITYYDQNLCE
-166 PSPQT
+166 PSPQI

-184 KNQTQPCNYTMDLD
+184 KNQTQPCHYTMDLD
-198 SREGI
+198 SEGI
-203 CTPGPEFCWTDWVT
+203 CTPGPDFCWTDWT
-217 TINYLTTSSY
+217 TATNQTI
-227 TVRVAEKRAVINLS
+227 VVPEKRSVVSLS
-241 ITGSK
+241 ITGTK
-246 PTGSFSY
+246 PTGSFRY
-253 EFRNVPSWATVD
+253 EFRNVPSWATID
-265 SSSLDFM
+265 SSSLAFM
-272 GTKVMSGNFKVLCED
+272 GTKVMSGNFTVNCED

-292 SADFQLIILGPDQ
+292 SADFQLLILGPDQ
-305 KPYNITNYTISQSI
+305 KPYSITNY
-319 TPKITL
+319 KL
-325 DPSSLTV
+325 
-332 SNTGSVETVNISY
+332 
-345 SGTYTLTSLV
+345 
-355 SDGAWLS
+355 
-362 ATIADKVLT
+362 
-371 VTVKENK
+371 
-378 YAESRT
+378 
-384 GTVTVEAGMGNT
+384 
-396 AELTI
+396 
-401 TQAGTKPELIVE
+401 
-413 PTEVNLDYSNQSN
+413 NQ
-426 STVSVSLAGSSD
+426 V
-438 TITARKLTEEATW
+438 
-451 LESVQIVASK
+451 
-461 LYFRVSENT
+461 
-470 SSSPRS
+470 
-476 AIVRIEAGSLQKN
+476 
-489 VTINQGTKGPQTVTI
+489 I
-504 TDPSEDV
+504 TDVKISCE
-511 TVTTSEVNFVAQSL
+511 
-525 YDEGS
+525 
-530 WEATSDSSW
+530 
-539 MTRGGLVREGLR
+539 
-551 VSGKLIFDNNTTG
+551 
-564 ASRTATLTVRRGTAS
+564 
-579 ATRRFTQGESSTSV
+579 
-593 QITCVTALNLE
+593 TALNLE
-604 STANVN
+604 STSNDN
-610 KQLTVTVKGT
+610 IRHTVTVTGT
-620 VATDN
+620 VASDN

-637 NIDSAAMINASSG
+637 NIDSSAMINASSG
-650 NTVDYRGFLK
+650 NKVDYRGHLK
-660 ISTPANPSTSPRTG
+660 ISTPANTSTSPRTG

-684 KVKTSKTVL
+684 EVKTSKTVL
-693 VTQAGSTGET
+693 VTQAGYAGGT
-703 LTMVPGNVNVDSSG
+703 LTLVPGSVNVGSSG

-727 GTGNLTVSGESWI
+727 GSGNLTVSGESWI

-747 NVLYRVAAN
+747 NVLYSVAAN

-780 QSGSGKPTATVTV
+780 QEGSGKPTVTVTV

-800 SWNVGKGETSNTLTW
+800 SWNVGVGETRDTLTW

-833 SSWIELSPVTGENST
+833 SSWIKLSPVTGENST
-848 TDDPFSLTETRT
+848 TDDPYSLTETRT

-882 NGLVYYKTI
+882 NGLVYYKII
-891 NVYQGQGG
+891 NVHQGQGG

-928 GSLTTTTVGDAWVTG
+928 GSLTTTKLGDSWVVG
-943 PTRVSGS
+943 PTKVSGS
-950 GDYTFNVSANVTGR
+950 GDYNFVVLANGTGKT
-964 SRTTTFKY
+964 RTTTFEY
-972 TSPSGL
+972 ATPSGL

-986 SGDDSSITT
+986 TGDTASVTS
-995 VNWIQPDISPRIL
+995 VNWIQPDNSPEIL

-1057 VYTNGSINIR
+1057 VYTDGSINIR

-1168 NYNISATGVTEI
+1168 NYSISATGVTEI
-1180 SRVDNSGNGVVNVL
+1180 SRVDNSGNGVVNVQ

-1219 TIPVYKVASTVYSV
+1219 TIPVYKVAATVYSV

-1357 GNTVSYSGNSKQYL
+1357 GETVSYSGNSKQYL

-1442 VKTWKLRTAWVNED
+1442 VKTWKLRTAWISED
-1456 LSDLFSSAR
+1456 LSDLFGSAR

-1479 TITDTKYDFKTFR
+1479 MVTDTKYDFKTFR

>member
-10 FDSQVNFSPNP
+10 FDSYVNFSPNP
-21 TSLILV
+21 TNLILV
-27 DNASG
+27 ENTSG
-32 GLEDILS
+32 GLEAILS
-39 SDYNISGYRNLGGT
+39 SDYNISGRQNLGGT

-58 NIQAQLLD
+58 TIQAQLLD

-73 NHIVYGEGGNTL
+73 SHIVYGEGGNTL

-92 PDSLEPLKTAYSEG
+92 PDSLEPLKTAYGEG

-125 MVQANPAEFQDYLY
+125 MVQANPAEFEDYLY
-139 CVNNTF
+139 CVNDTF

-171 GQANVDTKVTVAP
+171 GQANVDTKVTVTP

-198 SREGI
+198 STEGI

-217 TINYLTTSSY
+217 SINYLNTTSH
-227 TVRVAEKRAVINLS
+227 TIRVPEKRATISLS
-241 ITGSK
+241 ITGTK
-246 PTGSFSY
+246 PTGSFRY
-253 EFRNVPSWATVD
+253 EFRNVPSWATID

-272 GTKVMSGNFKVLCED
+272 GTKVMSGNFKVMCED

-292 SADFQLIILGPDQ
+292 LADFQLLILGPDQ
-305 KPYNITNYTISQSI
+305 KPYNITNYTISQSV

-332 SNTGSVETVNISY
+332 SNSGSVETVNIDY

-355 SDGAWLS
+355 SDGSWLS

-371 VTVKENK
+371 VTVGENK
-378 YAESRT
+378 LAGTRT
-384 GTVTVEAGMGNT
+384 GTVIVEAGMGNT

-413 PTEVNLDYSNQSN
+413 PTEVNLDYSYQSN
-426 STVSVSLAGSSD
+426 STVSVSLVGSSD
-438 TITARKLTEEATW
+438 TITARKLTEADW
-451 LESVQIVASK
+451 LESVQITAGK

-470 SSSPRS
+470 GSSARS
-476 AIVRIEAGSLQKN
+476 ATVRIEAGSLQKD
-489 VTINQGTKGPQTVTI
+489 VTINQGTKGPQTITI

-539 MTRGGLVREGLR
+539 MTRGSLVREGLR
-551 VSGKLIFDNNTTG
+551 VSGKLIFDSNTTG

-579 ATRRFTQGESSTSV
+579 ATRRFTQGESSTNV

-610 KQLTVTVKGT
+610 KQLTVSVTGT
-620 VATDN
+620 VGTND
-625 YSVNYRADQSWI
+625 YSVNYVADQSWI
-637 NIDSAAMINASSG
+637 SIDSSAVTNNSSG
-650 NTVDYRGFLK
+650 NTVDYRGYLK
-660 ISTPANPSTSPRTG
+660 ISTPANPTTSPRTG
-674 NITIEFLEGG
+674 NITIQFLEGG

-693 VTQAGSTGET
+693 VTQAGSSSTILTLSPET
-703 LTMVPGNVNVDSSG
+703 LNLDNKAHTGKLTIN
-717 DSGLLNIVYT
+717 YT
-727 GTGNLTVSGESWI
+727 GTGTLRVSGASWMTVSISGSSVDYSITQNTSES
-740 TAEISNK
+740 
-747 NVLYRVAAN
+747 
-756 NSEQSRTGYIRVTD
+756 SRTGYITVTD
-770 GTLEAVCRIV
+770 NTLEATCKVV
-780 QSGSGKPTATVTV
+780 QTGTQRPTVNVTRTLPTPTATWNVTKEAN
-793 TSPVTGT
+793 TGT
-800 SWNVGKGETSNTLTW
+800 LAW
-815 KAEGNSYG
+815 KASGSSYG
-823 LKTTITSSTE
+823 LSTEISSSTDV
-833 SSWIELSPVTGENST
+833 SWITLTGENVKT
-848 TDDPFSLTETRT
+848 TTADPYSLEQTRSIS
-860 VRIEANPGE
+860 VEANTGE
-869 ARTGKITLKVTWS
+869 ARVGHISMFVSFSSGFAYEEQLTVEQPK
-882 NGLVYYKTI
+882 
-891 NVYQGQGG
+891 GG
-899 SATLTITPD
+899 NEYLIITPD
-908 NISTNKNA
+908 SVSTGKDA
-916 STQKVNFSYSET
+916 STQKITFSYSET
-928 GSLTTTTVGDAWVTG
+928 GSLTTTTVGDSWVTG

-950 GDYTFNVSANVTGR
+950 GDYNFNVSANVTGR

-972 TSPSGL
+972 TTPSGL

-986 SGDDSSITT
+986 AGNTASIAQ
-995 VNWIQPDISPRIL
+995 VNWIQPDSSPKTL

-1019 TATGNYTGS
+1019 AATGNYVGS

-1038 INGNPGSAIVM
+1038 VNGSPSSAIVM

-1057 VYTNGSINIR
+1057 VYTEGNISIR

-1090 KIFLGDRVIAQ
+1090 KVFQGDKLIAQ
-1101 RTQTWMIT
+1101 RTQTWLVT

-1153 TDFTFTAQY
+1153 NNFTFTAQY

-1168 NYNISATGVTEI
+1168 NYSISATGVTEI
-1180 SRVDNSGNGVVNVL
+1180 SRVDNSGNGVVNVQ

-1219 TIPVYKVASTVYSV
+1219 TIPVYKVAATVYSV

-1371 DVTYKVSLCGIYRV
+1371 DVTYKVTLCGIYRV

-1442 VKTWKLRTAWVNED
+1442 VKTWKLRTAWISED

-1479 TITDTKYDFKTFR
+1479 MITDTKYDFKTFR

>member
-10 FDSQVNFSPNP
+10 FDSYVNFSPNP

-27 DNASG
+27 DNTTG
-32 GLEDILS
+32 GLEAILS
-39 SDYNISGYRNLGGT
+39 SDYNISGRQNLGGT

-58 NIQAQLLD
+58 TIQANLLD

-73 NHIVYGEGGNTL
+73 SHIVYGEGGNTL
-85 KLASEVN
+85 RLASEVD
-92 PDSLEPLKTAYSEG
+92 PRSLEPLKTAYSEG

-125 MVQANPAEFQDYLY
+125 MVQANPAEFEDYLY

-171 GQANVDTKVTVAP
+171 GQANVDTKITVAP
-184 KNQTQPCNYTMDLD
+184 KRQTQPCNYTMDLD
-198 SREGI
+198 STEGI

-217 TINYLTTSSY
+217 SINYLDTTSH
-227 TVRVAEKRAVINLS
+227 TIRVPEKRATIALS
-241 ITGSK
+241 ITGTK
-246 PTGSFSY
+246 PTGSFRY

-272 GTKVMSGNFKVLCED
+272 GTKVMSGNFKVMCED

-292 SADFQLIILGPDQ
+292 LADFQLLILGPDQ
-305 KPYNITNYTISQSI
+305 KPYSITNYTISQSI

-332 SNTGSVETVNISY
+332 SNTGSVETVNIDY

-355 SDGAWLS
+355 SDGSWLS

-371 VTVKENK
+371 VTVSENK
-378 YAESRT
+378 LAGTRT

-401 TQAGTKPELIVE
+401 TQAGTKPELVVE
-413 PTEVNLDYSNQSN
+413 PTEVNLDYSAQSN

-438 TITARKLTEEATW
+438 TITARKLTEADW
-451 LESVQIVASK
+451 LESVQIVAGK

-470 SSSPRS
+470 SSSARS
-476 AIVRIEAGSLQKN
+476 AIVRIEAGSLQKD

-539 MTRGGLVREGLR
+539 MTRGSTVEEGLNL
-551 VSGKLIFDNNTTG
+551 SGKLIFDSNTTG
-564 ASRTATLTVRRGTAS
+564 VSRTATLTVRRGTAS
-579 ATRRFTQGESSTSV
+579 ATRRFTQGESSTNV

-610 KQLTVTVKGT
+610 KQLTISVTGT
-620 VATDN
+620 VGTND
-625 YSVNYRADQSWI
+625 YSVNYVADQSWI
-637 NIDSAAMINASSG
+637 NIDSSAVTNNSSG
-650 NTVDYRGFLK
+650 NTVDYRGYLK
-660 ISTPANPSTSPRTG
+660 ISTPANPTTSPRTG
-674 NITIEFLEGG
+674 NITIQFIEGG
-684 KVKTSKTVL
+684 KVKASETVL
-693 VTQAGSTGET
+693 VTQAGSSSTILTLSPET
-703 LTMVPGNVNVDSSG
+703 LNLDSKAHTG
-717 DSGLLNIVYT
+717 KLTINYT
-727 GTGNLTVSGESWI
+727 GTGTLRVSGASWMTVSISGANVGYSITQNTSES
-740 TAEISNK
+740 
-747 NVLYRVAAN
+747 
-756 NSEQSRTGYIRVTD
+756 SRTGYITVTD
-770 GTLEAVCRIV
+770 NTLEATCKVV
-780 QSGSGKPTATVTV
+780 QTGTKRPTVNVTRTLPTPTATWNVTKEAN
-793 TSPVTGT
+793 TGT
-800 SWNVGKGETSNTLTW
+800 LAW
-815 KAEGNSYG
+815 KASGSSYG
-823 LKTTITSSTE
+823 LSTEISSSTDV
-833 SSWIELSPVTGENST
+833 SWITLTGENVKT
-848 TDDPFSLTETRT
+848 TTADPYSLEQTRSIS
-860 VRIEANPGE
+860 VEANTGE
-869 ARTGKITLKVTWS
+869 ARVGHISMFVSFSSGFAYEEQLTVEQPK
-882 NGLVYYKTI
+882 
-891 NVYQGQGG
+891 GG
-899 SATLTITPD
+899 NEYLIITPD
-908 NISTNKNA
+908 SVSTGKDA
-916 STQKVNFSYSET
+916 STQKITFSYSET
-928 GSLTTTTVGDAWVTG
+928 GSLTTTTVGDSWVTG

-950 GDYTFNVSANVTGR
+950 GDYNFNVSANVTGR

-972 TSPSGL
+972 TTPSGL

-986 SGDDSSITT
+986 AGNTASIAQ
-995 VNWIQPDISPRIL
+995 VNWIQPDSSPKTL
-1008 PEGTYSDKFLW
+1008 PEGNYSDKFLW
-1019 TATGNYTGS
+1019 TATGTYAGS

-1038 INGNPGSAIVM
+1038 VNGSPSSAIVM

-1057 VYTNGSINIR
+1057 VYTEGNISIR

-1090 KIFLGDRVIAQ
+1090 KVFQGDKLIAQ
-1101 RTQTWMIT
+1101 RTQTWLVT

-1153 TDFTFTAQY
+1153 NNFTFTAQY

-1168 NYNISATGVTEI
+1168 NYSISATGVTEI
-1180 SRVDNSGNGVVNVL
+1180 SRVDNSGNGVVNVQ

-1219 TIPVYKVASTVYSV
+1219 TIPVYKVAATVYSV

-1442 VKTWKLRTAWVNED
+1442 VKTWKLRTAWINED

-1479 TITDTKYDFKTFR
+1479 MITDTKYDFKTFR

>member
-10 FDSQVNFSPNP
+10 FDSYVSFSPNP

-27 DNASG
+27 ENTSG
-32 GLEDILS
+32 GLEAILS
-39 SDYNISGYRNLGGT
+39 SDYNISGKQNLGGT

-58 NIQAQLLD
+58 TIQAQLLD

-73 NHIVYGEGGNTL
+73 SHIVYGEGGNTL
-85 KLASEVN
+85 RLASEVD
-92 PDSLEPLKTAYSEG
+92 PRSLEQLKTDYSEG
-106 EESSVCYITDFVKI
+106 EESSVCYITDYVKI

-125 MVQANPAEFQDYLY
+125 MVQANPAEFEDYLY

-171 GQANVDTKVTVAP
+171 GQANVDTKVTVTP
-184 KNQTQPCNYTMDLD
+184 KSQSQPCNYTMDLD
-198 SREGI
+198 STEGI

-217 TINYLTTSSY
+217 SINYLNTSSY
-227 TVRVAEKRAVINLS
+227 TVRIPEKRATISLS
-241 ITGSK
+241 ITGTK
-246 PTGSFSY
+246 PTGSFRY
-253 EFRNVPSWATVD
+253 EFRNVPSWATID

-272 GTKVMSGNFKVLCED
+272 GTKVMSGNFKVICED

-292 SADFQLIILGPDQ
+292 LADFQLLILGPDQ

-332 SNTGSVETVNISY
+332 SNTGSVETVNIDY

-355 SDGAWLS
+355 SDGSWLS
-362 ATIADKVLT
+362 AKIADKVLT
-371 VTVKENK
+371 VTVGENK
-378 YAESRT
+378 LAGTRT

-401 TQAGTKPELIVE
+401 TQAGTKPELVVE
-413 PTEVNLDYSNQSN
+413 PTEVNLSYSAQSN

-438 TITARKLTEEATW
+438 TITARKLTEADW
-451 LESVQIVASK
+451 LESVQIVAGK

-470 SSSPRS
+470 SSSARS

-489 VTINQGTKGPQTVTI
+489 VTINQATKGPQTVTI

-539 MTRGGLVREGLR
+539 MTRGSLVREGLR

-579 ATRRFTQGESSTSV
+579 ATRRFTQGESSTNV

-610 KQLTVTVKGT
+610 KQLTISVTGT
-620 VATDN
+620 VGTND
-625 YSVNYRADQSWI
+625 YSVNYVADQSWI
-637 NIDSAAMINASSG
+637 NIDSSAVTNNSSG
-650 NTVDYRGFLK
+650 NTVDYRGYLK
-660 ISTPANPSTSPRTG
+660 ISTPANPTTSPRTG
-674 NITIEFLEGG
+674 NITIQFIEGG
-684 KVKTSKTVL
+684 KVKTSETVL
-693 VTQAGSTGET
+693 VTQAGSSSTTLTLSPET
-703 LTMVPGNVNVDSSG
+703 LNLDSKAHTG
-717 DSGLLNIVYT
+717 KLTINYT
-727 GTGNLTVSGESWI
+727 GTGTLRVSGASWMTVSISGSSVDYSITQNTSES
-740 TAEISNK
+740 
-747 NVLYRVAAN
+747 
-756 NSEQSRTGYIRVTD
+756 SRTGYITVTD
-770 GTLEAVCRIV
+770 NTLEATCKVV
-780 QSGSGKPTATVTV
+780 QTGTKRPTVNVTRTLPTPTATWNVTKEAN
-793 TSPVTGT
+793 TGT
-800 SWNVGKGETSNTLTW
+800 LAW
-815 KAEGNSYG
+815 KASGSSYG
-823 LKTTITSSTE
+823 LSTEISSSTDV
-833 SSWIELSPVTGENST
+833 SWITLTGENVKT
-848 TDDPFSLTETRT
+848 TTADPYSLEQTRSIS
-860 VRIEANPGE
+860 VEANSGE
-869 ARTGKITLKVTWS
+869 ARVGHISMFVSFSSGFAYEEQLTVEQPK
-882 NGLVYYKTI
+882 
-891 NVYQGQGG
+891 GG
-899 SATLTITPD
+899 NEYLIITPD
-908 NISTNKNA
+908 SVSTGKDA
-916 STQKVNFSYSET
+916 STQKITFSYSET
-928 GSLTTTTVGDAWVTG
+928 GSLTTTTVGDSWVTG

-950 GDYTFNVSANVTGR
+950 GDYNFNVSANVTGR

-972 TSPSGL
+972 TTPSGL

-986 SGDDSSITT
+986 AGNTASIAQ
-995 VNWIQPDISPRIL
+995 VNWIQPDSSPKTL

-1019 TATGNYTGS
+1019 TATGNYAGN

-1038 INGNPGSAIVM
+1038 VNGSPSSAIVM

-1057 VYTNGSINIR
+1057 VYTEGNISIR

-1090 KIFLGDRVIAQ
+1090 KVFQGDKLIAQ
-1101 RTQTWMIT
+1101 RTQTWLVT

-1153 TDFTFTAQY
+1153 NNFTFTAQY

-1168 NYNISATGVTEI
+1168 NYSISATGVTEI
-1180 SRVDNSGNGVVNVL
+1180 SRVDNSGNGVVNVQ

-1219 TIPVYKVASTVYSV
+1219 TIPVYKVAATVYSV

-1239 SGNSGDLMTV
+1239 SGNSGDLMTI

-1442 VKTWKLRTAWVNED
+1442 VKTWKLRTAWINED

-1479 TITDTKYDFKTFR
+1479 MITDTKYDFKTFR

>member
-10 FDSQVNFSPNP
+10 FDSYVNFSPNP

-27 DNASG
+27 ENTSG
-32 GLEDILS
+32 GLEAILS
-39 SDYNISGYRNLGGT
+39 SDYNISGKQNLGGT

-58 NIQAQLLD
+58 DIQAQLLD

-85 KLASEVN
+85 RLASEVD
-92 PDSLEPLKTAYSEG
+92 PRSLEPLKTAYSEG
-106 EESSVCYITDFVKI
+106 EEFSVCYITDYVKI

-125 MVQANPAEFQDYLY
+125 MVQANPGEFEDYLY
-139 CVNNTF
+139 CVNDTF

-184 KNQTQPCNYTMDLD
+184 KRQTQPCNYTMDLD
-198 SREGI
+198 STEGI

-217 TINYLTTSSY
+217 SINYLNTTSH
-227 TVRVAEKRAVINLS
+227 TIRVPEKRATISLS
-241 ITGSK
+241 ITGTK
-246 PTGSFSY
+246 PTGSFRY
-253 EFRNVPSWATVD
+253 EFRNVPSWATID
-265 SSSLDFM
+265 SSSLDFL
-272 GTKVMSGNFKVLCED
+272 GTKVMSGNFKVTCED

-292 SADFQLIILGPDQ
+292 SADFQLLILGPDQ

-332 SNTGSVETVNISY
+332 SNSGSVETVNISY

-355 SDGAWLS
+355 SDGSWLS
-362 ATIADKVLT
+362 AKITDKVLT
-371 VTVKENK
+371 VTVGENK
-378 YAESRT
+378 LAGTRT

-413 PTEVNLDYSNQSN
+413 PTEVNLDYSTQSN

-438 TITARKLTEEATW
+438 TITARKLTEADW
-451 LESVQIVASK
+451 LESVQIVAGK

-470 SSSPRS
+470 SSSTRS

-539 MTRGGLVREGLR
+539 MTRGSTVEEGLNL
-551 VSGKLIFDNNTTG
+551 SGKLIFDNNTTG

-579 ATRRFTQGESSTSV
+579 ATRRFTQGESSTNV

-610 KQLTVTVKGT
+610 KQFTISVTGT
-620 VATDN
+620 VGTDN
-625 YSVNYRADQSWI
+625 YSVNYVADQSWI
-637 NIDSAAMINASSG
+637 NIDSSAVTNNSSG
-650 NTVDYRGFLK
+650 NTVDYRGYLK
-660 ISTPANPSTSPRTG
+660 ISTPANPATSPRTG
-674 NITIEFLEGG
+674 NITIQFLEGG

-693 VTQAGSTGET
+693 VTQAGSSSTILTLSPET
-703 LTMVPGNVNVDSSG
+703 LNLDNKAHTGNLTIN
-717 DSGLLNIVYT
+717 YT
-727 GTGNLTVSGESWI
+727 GTGTLRVSGASWMTVSISGSSVGYSITQNTSES
-740 TAEISNK
+740 
-747 NVLYRVAAN
+747 
-756 NSEQSRTGYIRVTD
+756 SRTGYITVTD
-770 GTLEAVCRIV
+770 NTLEATCKVV
-780 QSGSGKPTATVTV
+780 QTGTQRPTVNVTRTLPTPTATWNVTKEAN
-793 TSPVTGT
+793 TGT
-800 SWNVGKGETSNTLTW
+800 LAW
-815 KAEGNSYG
+815 KASGSSYG
-823 LKTTITSSTE
+823 LSTEISSSTDV
-833 SSWIELSPVTGENST
+833 SWITLTGENVKT
-848 TDDPFSLTETRT
+848 TTAGPYSLEQTRSIS
-860 VRIEANPGE
+860 VEANSGE
-869 ARTGKITLKVTWS
+869 ARVGHISMFVSFSSGFAYEEQLTVEQPK
-882 NGLVYYKTI
+882 
-891 NVYQGQGG
+891 GG
-899 SATLTITPD
+899 NEYLIITPD
-908 NISTNKNA
+908 SVSTGKDA
-916 STQKVNFSYSET
+916 STQKINFSYSET
-928 GSLTTTTVGDAWVTG
+928 GSLTTTTVGDSWVTG

-950 GDYTFNVSANVTGR
+950 GDYNFNVSANVTGR

-972 TSPSGL
+972 TTPSGL

-986 SGDDSSITT
+986 AGDTASVAQ
-995 VNWIQPDISPRIL
+995 VNWIQPDSSPKTL

-1019 TATGNYTGS
+1019 TATGNYVGS

-1038 INGNPGSAIVM
+1038 VNGNPSSAIVM

-1057 VYTNGSINIR
+1057 VYTEGNISIR

-1090 KIFLGDRVIAQ
+1090 KVFQGDKLIAQ
-1101 RTQTWMIT
+1101 RTQTWLVT

-1153 TDFTFTAQY
+1153 NNFTFTAQY

-1168 NYNISATGVTEI
+1168 NYSISATGVTEI
-1180 SRVDNSGNGVVNVL
+1180 SRVDNSGNGVVNVQ

-1219 TIPVYKVASTVYSV
+1219 TIPVYKVAATVYSV

-1442 VKTWKLRTAWVNED
+1442 VKTWKLRTAWINED

-1479 TITDTKYDFKTFR
+1479 MITDTKYDFKTFR

>member
-1 MKFILRGQN
+1 MKFVLRGQN
-10 FDSQVNFSPNP
+10 FDSYVNFSPNP

-27 DNASG
+27 DNTTG
-32 GLEDILS
+32 GLEAILS
-39 SDYNISGYRNLGGT
+39 SDYNISGRQNLGGT

-58 NIQAQLLD
+58 TIQANLLD

-73 NHIVYGEGGNTL
+73 SHIVYGEGGNTF
-85 KLASEVN
+85 KLASEVD
-92 PDSLEPLKTAYSEG
+92 PRSLEPLKTAYSEG

-125 MVQANPAEFQDYLY
+125 MVQANPAEFEDYLY
-139 CVNNTF
+139 CVNDTF

-171 GQANVDTKVTVAP
+171 GLANVDTKVTVAP
-184 KNQTQPCNYTMDLD
+184 KRQTQPCNYTMDLD
-198 SREGI
+198 STEGI

-217 TINYLTTSSY
+217 SINYLNTTSH
-227 TVRVAEKRAVINLS
+227 TIRVPEKRATISLS
-241 ITGSK
+241 ITGTK
-246 PTGSFSY
+246 PTGSFRY

-272 GTKVMSGNFKVLCED
+272 GTKVMSGNFKVTCED

-292 SADFQLIILGPDQ
+292 LADFQLLILGPDQ
-305 KPYNITNYTISQSI
+305 KPYSITNYTISQSI

-332 SNTGSVETVNISY
+332 SNSGSVETVNIDY

-355 SDGAWLS
+355 SDGSWLS
-362 ATIADKVLT
+362 AKIADKVLT
-371 VTVKENK
+371 VTVGENK
-378 YAESRT
+378 LAGTRT
-384 GTVTVEAGMGNT
+384 GKVTVEAGMGNT
-396 AELTI
+396 AELTV
-401 TQAGTKPELIVE
+401 TQAGTKPELVVE
-413 PTEVNLDYSNQSN
+413 PTEVNLGYSAQSN

-438 TITARKLTEEATW
+438 TITARKITEADW
-451 LESVQIVASK
+451 LESVAIAAGK

-470 SSSPRS
+470 GSSARS
-476 AIVRIEAGSLQKN
+476 ATVRIEAGSLQKD
-489 VTINQGTKGPQTVTI
+489 VTINQDTKGPQTVTI

-539 MTRGGLVREGLR
+539 MTRGSLVREGLR
-551 VSGKLIFDNNTTG
+551 VSGKLIFDSNTTG
-564 ASRTATLTVRRGTAS
+564 APRTATLTVRRGTAS
-579 ATRRFTQGESSTSV
+579 ATRRFTQGESSTNV

-610 KQLTVTVKGT
+610 KQLTVSVTGT
-620 VATDN
+620 VGTND
-625 YSVNYRADQSWI
+625 YSVNYVADQSWI
-637 NIDSAAMINASSG
+637 SIDSSAVTNNSSG
-650 NTVDYRGFLK
+650 NTVDYRGYLK
-660 ISTPANPSTSPRTG
+660 ISTPANPTTSPRTG
-674 NITIEFLEGG
+674 NITIQFIEGG

-693 VTQAGSTGET
+693 VTQAGSSSTILTLSPET
-703 LTMVPGNVNVDSSG
+703 LNLDNKAHTGKLTIN
-717 DSGLLNIVYT
+717 YT
-727 GTGNLTVSGESWI
+727 GTGTLRVSGASWMTVSISGTSVDYSITQNTSES
-740 TAEISNK
+740 
-747 NVLYRVAAN
+747 
-756 NSEQSRTGYIRVTD
+756 SRTGYITVTD
-770 GTLEAVCRIV
+770 NTLEATCKVV
-780 QSGSGKPTATVTV
+780 QTGTQRPTVNVTRTLPTPTATWNVTKEAN
-793 TSPVTGT
+793 TGT
-800 SWNVGKGETSNTLTW
+800 LAW
-815 KAEGNSYG
+815 KASGSSYG
-823 LKTTITSSTE
+823 LSTEISSSTDV
-833 SSWIELSPVTGENST
+833 SWITLTGENVKT
-848 TDDPFSLTETRT
+848 TTADPYSLEQTRSIS
-860 VRIEANPGE
+860 VEANSGE
-869 ARTGKITLKVTWS
+869 ARVGHISMFVSFSSGFAYEEQLTVEQPK
-882 NGLVYYKTI
+882 
-891 NVYQGQGG
+891 GG
-899 SATLTITPD
+899 NEYLIITPD
-908 NISTNKNA
+908 SVSTGKDA
-916 STQKVNFSYSET
+916 STQKINFSYSET
-928 GSLTTTTVGDAWVTG
+928 GSLTTTTVGDSWVTG

-950 GDYTFNVSANVTGR
+950 GDYNFNVSANVTGR

-972 TSPSGL
+972 TTPSGL

-986 SGDDSSITT
+986 AGDTASVAQ
-995 VNWIQPDISPRIL
+995 VNWIQPDSSPKTL

-1019 TATGNYTGS
+1019 AATGNYVGS

-1038 INGNPGSAIVM
+1038 VNGSPSSAIVM

-1057 VYTNGSINIR
+1057 VYTEGNISIR

-1090 KIFLGDRVIAQ
+1090 KVFQGDKLIAQ
-1101 RTQTWMIT
+1101 RTQTWLVT

-1153 TDFTFTAQY
+1153 NNFTFTAQY

-1168 NYNISATGVTEI
+1168 NYSISATGVTEI
-1180 SRVDNSGNGVVNVL
+1180 SRVDNSGNGVVNVQ

-1207 RLSDSTT
+1207 RLSDSAT

-1219 TIPVYKVASTVYSV
+1219 TIPVYKVAATVYSV

-1371 DVTYKVSLCGIYRV
+1371 DVTYKVTLCGIYRV

-1442 VKTWKLRTAWVNED
+1442 VKTWKLRTAWINED

-1479 TITDTKYDFKTFR
+1479 MITDTKYDFKTFR

>member
-1 MKFILRGQN
+1 MKFVLRGQN
-10 FDSQVNFSPNP
+10 FDSYVNFSPNP

-27 DNASG
+27 DNTTG
-32 GLEDILS
+32 GLETILS
-39 SDYNISGYRNLGGT
+39 SDYNISGKQNLGGT

-58 NIQAQLLD
+58 TIQANLLD

-73 NHIVYGEGGNTL
+73 SHIVYGEGGNTL

-92 PDSLEPLKTAYSEG
+92 PDSLEPLKTAYSDG
-106 EESSVCYITDFVKI
+106 EEFSVCYITDYVKI

-125 MVQANPAEFQDYLY
+125 MVQANPAEFEDYLY
-139 CVNNTF
+139 CVSDTF

-153 GWDITYYDQNLCE
+153 GWNITYYDQNLCE

-171 GQANVDTKVTVAP
+171 GQANVDTKVTVTP
-184 KNQTQPCNYTMDLD
+184 KRQTQPCNYMMDLD
-198 SREGI
+198 SEGI

-217 TINYLTTSSY
+217 SINYLNTTSH
-227 TVRVAEKRAVINLS
+227 TIRVPEKRATIALS
-241 ITGSK
+241 ITGTK
-246 PTGSFSY
+246 PTGSFRY
-253 EFRNVPSWATVD
+253 EFRNVPSWATID

-272 GTKVMSGNFKVLCED
+272 GTKVMSGNFKVMCED

-292 SADFQLIILGPDQ
+292 LADFQLLILGPDQ
-305 KPYNITNYTISQSI
+305 KPYSITNYTISQSI

-332 SNTGSVETVNISY
+332 SNSGSVETVNISY

-355 SDGAWLS
+355 SDGSWLS

-371 VTVKENK
+371 VTVQENK
-378 YAESRT
+378 LAGTRT
-384 GTVTVEAGMGNT
+384 GKVTVEAGMGNT
-396 AELTI
+396 AELAI

-413 PTEVNLDYSNQSN
+413 PTEVNLDYSAQSN

-438 TITARKLTEEATW
+438 TITARKLTEADW
-451 LESVQIVASK
+451 LESVQIVAGK

-470 SSSPRS
+470 GSSARS

-489 VTINQGTKGPQTVTI
+489 VTINQDTKGPQTVTI

-539 MTRGGLVREGLR
+539 MTRGSTVENGLNL
-551 VSGKLIFDNNTTG
+551 SGKLIFDNNTTG

-579 ATRRFTQGESSTSV
+579 ATRRFTQGESSTNV

-610 KQLTVTVKGT
+610 KQLTISVTGT
-620 VATDN
+620 VGTDN
-625 YSVNYRADQSWI
+625 YSVNYVADQSWI
-637 NIDSAAMINASSG
+637 SIDSSAVTNNSSG
-650 NTVDYRGFLK
+650 NTVDYRGYLK
-660 ISTPANPSTSPRTG
+660 ISTPANPTTSPRTG
-674 NITIEFLEGG
+674 NITIQFIEGG
-684 KVKTSKTVL
+684 EVKTSKTVL
-693 VTQAGSTGET
+693 VTQAGSSSTILTLSPET
-703 LTMVPGNVNVDSSG
+703 LNLDNKAHTGKLTIN
-717 DSGLLNIVYT
+717 YT
-727 GTGNLTVSGESWI
+727 GTGTLRVSGASWMTVSISGSSVDYSITQNTSES
-740 TAEISNK
+740 
-747 NVLYRVAAN
+747 
-756 NSEQSRTGYIRVTD
+756 SRTGYITVTD
-770 GTLEAVCRIV
+770 NTLEATCKVV
-780 QSGSGKPTATVTV
+780 QTGTQRPTVNVTRTLPTPTATWNVTKEAN
-793 TSPVTGT
+793 TGT
-800 SWNVGKGETSNTLTW
+800 LAW
-815 KAEGNSYG
+815 KASGSSYG
-823 LKTTITSSTE
+823 LSTEISSSTDV
-833 SSWIELSPVTGENST
+833 SWITLTGENVKT
-848 TDDPFSLTETRT
+848 TTADPYSLEQTRSIS
-860 VRIEANPGE
+860 VEANSGE
-869 ARTGKITLKVTWS
+869 ARVGHISMFVSFSSGFAYEEQLTVEQPK
-882 NGLVYYKTI
+882 
-891 NVYQGQGG
+891 GG
-899 SATLTITPD
+899 NEYLIITPD
-908 NISTNKNA
+908 SVSTGKDA
-916 STQKVNFSYSET
+916 STQKINFSYSET
-928 GSLTTTTVGDAWVTG
+928 GSLTTTTVGDSWVTG

-950 GDYTFNVSANVTGR
+950 GDYNFNVSANVTGR

-972 TSPSGL
+972 TTPSGL

-986 SGDDSSITT
+986 AGDTASVAQ
-995 VNWIQPDISPRIL
+995 VNWIQPDSSPKTL

-1019 TATGNYTGS
+1019 AATGNYVGS

-1038 INGNPGSAIVM
+1038 VNGSPSSAIVM

-1057 VYTNGSINIR
+1057 VYTEGNISIR

-1090 KIFLGDRVIAQ
+1090 KVFQGDKLIAQ
-1101 RTQTWMIT
+1101 RTQTWLVT

-1153 TDFTFTAQY
+1153 NNFTFTAQY
-1162 AGPYSG
+1162 AGPYNG
-1168 NYNISATGVTEI
+1168 NYSISATGVTEI
-1180 SRVDNSGNGVVNVL
+1180 SRVDNSGNGVVNVQ

-1219 TIPVYKVASTVYSV
+1219 TIPVYKVAATVYSV

-1347 GGSIEIRTPL
+1347 GGSIEIRTPI

-1421 QFSRSSYQ
+1421 QFTRSSYQ

-1442 VKTWKLRTAWVNED
+1442 VKTWKLRTAWINED

-1479 TITDTKYDFKTFR
+1479 MITDTKYDFKTFR

>member
-10 FDSQVNFSPNP
+10 FDSYVSFSPNP

-27 DNASG
+27 ENTSG
-32 GLEDILS
+32 GLEAILS
-39 SDYNISGYRNLGGT
+39 SDYNISGKQNLGGT

-58 NIQAQLLD
+58 TIQAQLLD

-73 NHIVYGEGGNTL
+73 SHIVYGEGGNTL
-85 KLASEVN
+85 RLASEVD
-92 PDSLEPLKTAYSEG
+92 PSSLEPLKTAYSDG
-106 EESSVCYITDFVKI
+106 EEFSVCYITDFVKI

-125 MVQANPAEFQDYLY
+125 MVQANPAEFEDYLY

-171 GQANVDTKVTVAP
+171 GQANVDTKVTVTP
-184 KNQTQPCNYTMDLD
+184 KSQSQPCNYTMDLD
-198 SREGI
+198 STEGI

-217 TINYLTTSSY
+217 SINYLNTSSY
-227 TVRVAEKRAVINLS
+227 TVRIPEKRATISLS
-241 ITGSK
+241 ITGTK
-246 PTGSFSY
+246 PTGSFRY
-253 EFRNVPSWATVD
+253 EFRNVPSWATID

-272 GTKVMSGNFKVLCED
+272 GTKVMSGNFKVICED

-292 SADFQLIILGPDQ
+292 LADFQLLILGPDQ

-332 SNTGSVETVNISY
+332 SNTGSVETVNIDY

-355 SDGAWLS
+355 SDGSWLS
-362 ATIADKVLT
+362 AKIADKVLT
-371 VTVKENK
+371 VTVGENK
-378 YAESRT
+378 LAGTRT

-401 TQAGTKPELIVE
+401 TQAGTKPELVVE
-413 PTEVNLDYSNQSN
+413 PTEVNLSYSAQSN

-438 TITARKLTEEATW
+438 TITARKLTEADW
-451 LESVQIVASK
+451 LESVQIVAGK

-470 SSSPRS
+470 SSSARS

-489 VTINQGTKGPQTVTI
+489 VTINQATKGPQTVTI

-539 MTRGGLVREGLR
+539 MTRGSLVREGLR

-579 ATRRFTQGESSTSV
+579 ATRRFTQGESSTNV

-610 KQLTVTVKGT
+610 KQLTISVTGT
-620 VATDN
+620 VGTND
-625 YSVNYRADQSWI
+625 YSVNYVADQSWI
-637 NIDSAAMINASSG
+637 NIDSSAVTNNSSG
-650 NTVDYRGFLK
+650 NTVDYRGYLK
-660 ISTPANPSTSPRTG
+660 ISTPANPTTSPRTG
-674 NITIEFLEGG
+674 NITIQFIEGG
-684 KVKTSKTVL
+684 KVKTSETVL
-693 VTQAGSTGET
+693 VTQAGSSSTTLTLSPET
-703 LTMVPGNVNVDSSG
+703 LNLDSKAHTG
-717 DSGLLNIVYT
+717 KLTINYT
-727 GTGNLTVSGESWI
+727 GTGTLRVSGASWMTVSISGSSVDYSITQNTSES
-740 TAEISNK
+740 
-747 NVLYRVAAN
+747 
-756 NSEQSRTGYIRVTD
+756 SRTGYITVTD
-770 GTLEAVCRIV
+770 NTLEATCKVV
-780 QSGSGKPTATVTV
+780 QTGTKRPTVNVTRTLPTPTATWNVTKEAN
-793 TSPVTGT
+793 TGT
-800 SWNVGKGETSNTLTW
+800 LAW
-815 KAEGNSYG
+815 KASGSSYG
-823 LKTTITSSTE
+823 LSTEISSSTDV
-833 SSWIELSPVTGENST
+833 SWITLTGENVKT
-848 TDDPFSLTETRT
+848 TTADPYSLEQTRSIS
-860 VRIEANPGE
+860 VEANSGE
-869 ARTGKITLKVTWS
+869 ARVGHISMFVSFSSGFAYEEQLTVEQPK
-882 NGLVYYKTI
+882 
-891 NVYQGQGG
+891 GG
-899 SATLTITPD
+899 NEYLIITPD
-908 NISTNKNA
+908 SVSTGKDA
-916 STQKVNFSYSET
+916 STQKITFSYSET
-928 GSLTTTTVGDAWVTG
+928 GSLTTTTVGDSWVTG

-950 GDYTFNVSANVTGR
+950 GDYNFNVSANVTGR

-972 TSPSGL
+972 TTPSGL

-986 SGDDSSITT
+986 AGNTASIAQ
-995 VNWIQPDISPRIL
+995 VNWIQPDSSPKTL

-1019 TATGNYTGS
+1019 TATGNYAGN

-1038 INGNPGSAIVM
+1038 VNGSPSSAIVM

-1057 VYTNGSINIR
+1057 VYTEGNISIR

-1090 KIFLGDRVIAQ
+1090 KVFQGDKLIAQ
-1101 RTQTWMIT
+1101 RTQTWLVT

-1153 TDFTFTAQY
+1153 NNFTFTAQY

-1168 NYNISATGVTEI
+1168 NYSISATGVTEI
-1180 SRVDNSGNGVVNVL
+1180 SRVDNSGNGVVNVQ

-1219 TIPVYKVASTVYSV
+1219 TIPVYKVAATVYSV

-1239 SGNSGDLMTV
+1239 SGNSGDLMTI

-1442 VKTWKLRTAWVNED
+1442 VKTWKLRTAWINED

-1479 TITDTKYDFKTFR
+1479 MITDTKYDFKTFR

>member
-1 MKFILRGQN
+1 MKFVLRGQN
-10 FDSQVNFSPNP
+10 FDSYVNFSPNP

-27 DNASG
+27 DNSSG
-32 GLEDILS
+32 GLEAILS
-39 SDYNISGYRNLGGT
+39 SDYNISGKQNLGGT

-58 NIQAQLLD
+58 TIHAWLLD

-92 PDSLEPLKTAYSEG
+92 PDSLEPLRTAYNEG

-125 MVQANPAEFQDYLY
+125 MVQANPAEFEDYLY

-171 GQANVDTKVTVAP
+171 GQANVDTKVTVTP

-198 SREGI
+198 STEGI

-217 TINYLTTSSY
+217 SINYLTTSSY
-227 TVRVAEKRAVINLS
+227 TVRVPEKSATISLS
-241 ITGSK
+241 ITGTK
-246 PTGSFSY
+246 PTGSFRY

-272 GTKVMSGNFKVLCED
+272 GTKVMSGNFKVMCED

-292 SADFQLIILGPDQ
+292 LADFQLLILGPDQ
-305 KPYNITNYTISQSI
+305 KPYNITNYTISQSV

-332 SNTGSVETVNISY
+332 SNTGSVETVNIDY

-355 SDGAWLS
+355 SDGSWLS
-362 ATIADKVLT
+362 AKIADKVLT
-371 VTVKENK
+371 VTVQENK
-378 YAESRT
+378 LAGTRT

-413 PTEVNLDYSNQSN
+413 PTEVNLDYSYQSN
-426 STVSVSLAGSSD
+426 STVSVSLVGSSD
-438 TITARKLTEEATW
+438 TITARKLTEADW
-451 LESVQIVASK
+451 LESVQITAGK

-470 SSSPRS
+470 SNSARS
-476 AIVRIEAGSLQKN
+476 AIVRIEAGSLQKD
-489 VTINQGTKGPQTVTI
+489 VTINQDTRGPQTVTI

-539 MTRGGLVREGLR
+539 MTRGSLVREGLR
-551 VSGKLIFDNNTTG
+551 VSGKLIFDSNTTG
-564 ASRTATLTVRRGTAS
+564 ASRTATLTVKRGTAS
-579 ATRRFTQGESSTSV
+579 ATRRFTQGESSTNV

-610 KQLTVTVKGT
+610 KQLTISVTGT
-620 VATDN
+620 VGTND
-625 YSVNYRADQSWI
+625 YSVNYVADQSWI
-637 NIDSAAMINASSG
+637 NIDSSAVTNSSSG
-650 NTVDYRGFLK
+650 NTVDYRGYLK
-660 ISTPANPSTSPRTG
+660 ISTPANPTTSPRTG
-674 NITIEFLEGG
+674 NITIQFLEGG
-684 KVKTSKTVL
+684 KVKTSETVL
-693 VTQAGSTGET
+693 VTQAGSSSTILTLSPET
-703 LTMVPGNVNVDSSG
+703 LNLDNKAHTGKLTIN
-717 DSGLLNIVYT
+717 YT
-727 GTGNLTVSGESWI
+727 GTGTLRVSGASWMTVSISGANVGYSITQNTSES
-740 TAEISNK
+740 
-747 NVLYRVAAN
+747 
-756 NSEQSRTGYIRVTD
+756 SRTGYITVTD
-770 GTLEAVCRIV
+770 NTLEATCKVV
-780 QSGSGKPTATVTV
+780 QTGTKRPTVNVTRTLPTPTATWNVTKEAN
-793 TSPVTGT
+793 TGT
-800 SWNVGKGETSNTLTW
+800 LAW
-815 KAEGNSYG
+815 KASGSSYG
-823 LKTTITSSTE
+823 LSTEISSSTDV
-833 SSWIELSPVTGENST
+833 SWITLTGENVKT
-848 TDDPFSLTETRT
+848 TTADPYSLEQTRSIS
-860 VRIEANPGE
+860 VEANSGE
-869 ARTGKITLKVTWS
+869 ARVGHISMFVSFSSGFAYEEQLTVEQPK
-882 NGLVYYKTI
+882 
-891 NVYQGQGG
+891 GG
-899 SATLTITPD
+899 NEYLIITPD
-908 NISTNKNA
+908 SVSTGKDA
-916 STQKVNFSYSET
+916 STQKITFSYSET
-928 GSLTTTTVGDAWVTG
+928 GGLTTTTVGDSWVTG

-950 GDYTFNVSANVTGR
+950 GDYNFNVSANVTGR

-972 TSPSGL
+972 TTPSGL

-986 SGDDSSITT
+986 AGDTASVAQ
-995 VNWIQPDISPRIL
+995 VNWIQPDSSPKTL

-1019 TATGNYTGS
+1019 AATGNYVGS

-1038 INGNPGSAIVM
+1038 VNGSPSSAIVM

-1057 VYTNGSINIR
+1057 VYTEGNISIR

-1090 KIFLGDRVIAQ
+1090 KVFQGDKLIAQ
-1101 RTQTWMIT
+1101 RTQTWLVT

-1168 NYNISATGVTEI
+1168 NYSISATGVTEI
-1180 SRVDNSGNGVVNVL
+1180 SRVDNSGNGVVNVQ

-1347 GGSIEIRTPL
+1347 GGSIEIRTPI

-1442 VKTWKLRTAWVNED
+1442 VKTWKLRTAWINED

-1479 TITDTKYDFKTFR
+1479 MITDTKYDFKTFR

>member
-10 FDSQVNFSPNP
+10 FDSHVNFSPNP
-21 TSLILV
+21 TNLILV
-27 DNASG
+27 DNSSG
-32 GLEDILS
+32 GLEAILS
-39 SDYNISGYRNLGGT
+39 SDYNISGEQNLGGT
-53 YKPLG
+53 YIPLG
-58 NIQAQLLD
+58 TIQANLLD

-73 NHIVYGEGGNTL
+73 DHIDFGEGGNTL
-85 KLASEVN
+85 KLASEVTPN
-92 PDSLEPLKTAYSEG
+92 SLNSLKFDYIKG
-106 EESSVCYITDFVKI
+106 EEFSVCYITDFVKI

-125 MVQANPAEFQDYLY
+125 MVQANPEEFWDYLY

-153 GWDITYYDQNLCE
+153 GWNITYYDQDLCE
-166 PSPQT
+166 PSPRT
-171 GQANVDTKVTVAP
+171 GQANIDTEVTVTP
-184 KNQTQPCNYTMDLD
+184 KNQSSTPCNYTIDLD
-198 SREGI
+198 SEGI
-203 CTPGPEFCWTDWVT
+203 CTPGPEFCWTDWNT
-217 TINYLTTSSY
+217 ATNQTIVVS
-227 TVRVAEKRAVINLS
+227 EKRAVVSLS
-241 ITGSK
+241 ITGTK
-246 PTGSFSY
+246 PTGSFRY
-253 EFRNVPSWATVD
+253 EFRNVPSWATID
-265 SSSLDFM
+265 SSSLAFM
-272 GTKVMSGNFKVLCED
+272 GTKVMSGNFTVNCED
-287 TTQVR
+287 TTQDR
-292 SADFQLIILGPDQ
+292 SADFQLLILGPDQ
-305 KPYNITNYTISQSI
+305 KPYSITNYT
-319 TPKITL
+319 L
-325 DPSSLTV
+325 
-332 SNTGSVETVNISY
+332 N
-345 SGTYTLTSLV
+345 
-355 SDGAWLS
+355 
-362 ATIADKVLT
+362 
-371 VTVKENK
+371 
-378 YAESRT
+378 
-384 GTVTVEAGMGNT
+384 
-396 AELTI
+396 
-401 TQAGTKPELIVE
+401 QA
-413 PTEVNLDYSNQSN
+413 
-426 STVSVSLAGSSD
+426 
-438 TITARKLTEEATW
+438 
-451 LESVQIVASK
+451 
-461 LYFRVSENT
+461 
-470 SSSPRS
+470 
-476 AIVRIEAGSLQKN
+476 
-489 VTINQGTKGPQTVTI
+489 I
-504 TDPSEDV
+504 TDVKISCE
-511 TVTTSEVNFVAQSL
+511 
-525 YDEGS
+525 
-530 WEATSDSSW
+530 
-539 MTRGGLVREGLR
+539 
-551 VSGKLIFDNNTTG
+551 
-564 ASRTATLTVRRGTAS
+564 
-579 ATRRFTQGESSTSV
+579 
-593 QITCVTALNLE
+593 TALNLE
-604 STANVN
+604 STSNDDIRH
-610 KQLTVTVKGT
+610 TVIVTGT

-637 NIDSAAMINASSG
+637 NLDSSAMINASSG
-650 NTVDYRGFLK
+650 NKVDYRGHLK
-660 ISTPANPSTSPRTG
+660 ISTPANSATSPRTG

-684 KVKTSKTVL
+684 EVKTSKTVL
-693 VTQAGSTGET
+693 VTQAGYAGGT
-703 LTMVPGNVNVDSSG
+703 LTLVPGSVNVGSSG
-717 DSGLLNIVYT
+717 DSGLVNIVYT
-727 GTGNLTVSGESWI
+727 GTGTLTVSGESWI

-756 NSEQSRTGYIRVTD
+756 DSEQSRTGYITVTD

-780 QSGSGKPTATVTV
+780 QEGSGKPTVTVTV

-800 SWNVGKGETSNTLTW
+800 SWNVGVGETRDNLTW

-823 LKTTITSSTE
+823 LKTTISSSTE
-833 SSWIELSPVTGENST
+833 SSWIKLSPVTGENST
-848 TDDPFSLTETRT
+848 TDDPYSLTETRT
-860 VRIEANPGE
+860 IRIEANPGE

-882 NGLVYYKTI
+882 NGLVYYKII

-916 STQKVNFSYSET
+916 STQTVNFSYSET
-928 GSLTTTTVGDAWVTG
+928 GSLTTVKSGDSWVVG
-943 PTRVSGS
+943 PTKVSGS
-950 GDYTFNVSANVTGR
+950 GDYNFVVLANGTGKT
-964 SRTTTFKY
+964 RTTTFEY
-972 TSPSGL
+972 ATPSGL

-986 SGDDSSITT
+986 TGDGSSVTS
-995 VNWIQPDISPRIL
+995 VNWIQPDSSPAML

-1057 VYTNGSINIR
+1057 VYTDGSINIR

-1168 NYNISATGVTEI
+1168 NYSISATGVTEI
-1180 SRVDNSGNGVVNVL
+1180 SRVDNSGNGVVNVQ
-1194 VTYRVTSSSQVTL
+1194 VTYKVTSSSQVTL

-1219 TIPVYKVASTVYSV
+1219 TIPVYKVAATVYSV

-1239 SGNSGDLMTV
+1239 SGNSGDLMTI

-1347 GGSIEIRTPL
+1347 GGSIEIRTPI

-1429 LSPTKTRVYQVDT
+1429 LSPTQTRVYQVDT
-1442 VKTWKLRTAWVNED
+1442 VKTWKLRTAWINED

-1504 VQSVDTSIRR
+1504 VQSVNTSIRR

>member
-1 MKFILRGQN
+1 MRFILRGQN
-10 FDSQVNFSPNP
+10 FDSSVNFSPNP
-21 TSLILV
+21 TNLILV

-32 GLEDILS
+32 GLEAILS

-58 NIQAQLLD
+58 TIQANLLD

-73 NHIVYGEGGNTL
+73 NHIVYGEGGNTF

-92 PDSLEPLKTAYSEG
+92 PSSLEPLKTAYSEG
-106 EESSVCYITDFVKI
+106 EEFSVCYITDFVKI

-125 MVQANPAEFQDYLY
+125 MVQANPAEFRDHFY

-153 GWDITYYDQNLCE
+153 GWNITYYDQDLCE
-166 PSPQT
+166 PSPLD

-198 SREGI
+198 STEGI
-203 CTPGPEFCWTDWVT
+203 CTPGPEFCWTDWT
-217 TINYLTTSSY
+217 TATNQTI
-227 TVRVAEKRAVINLS
+227 VVPEKRSAVSLS
-241 ITGSK
+241 ITGTK
-246 PTGSFSY
+246 PTGSFRY
-253 EFRNVPSWATVD
+253 EFRNVPSWATID
-265 SSSLDFM
+265 SSSLAFM
-272 GTKVMSGNFKVLCED
+272 GTKVMSGNFTVNCED
-287 TTQVR
+287 TTQTR

-305 KPYNITNYTISQSI
+305 KPYSITNYKLNQVI
-319 TPKITL
+319 T
-325 DPSSLTV
+325 D
-332 SNTGSVETVNISY
+332 
-345 SGTYTLTSLV
+345 
-355 SDGAWLS
+355 
-362 ATIADKVLT
+362 
-371 VTVKENK
+371 
-378 YAESRT
+378 
-384 GTVTVEAGMGNT
+384 
-396 AELTI
+396 
-401 TQAGTKPELIVE
+401 
-413 PTEVNLDYSNQSN
+413 
-426 STVSVSLAGSSD
+426 
-438 TITARKLTEEATW
+438 
-451 LESVQIVASK
+451 
-461 LYFRVSENT
+461 
-470 SSSPRS
+470 
-476 AIVRIEAGSLQKN
+476 
-489 VTINQGTKGPQTVTI
+489 VTINC
-504 TDPSEDV
+504 E
-511 TVTTSEVNFVAQSL
+511 
-525 YDEGS
+525 
-530 WEATSDSSW
+530 
-539 MTRGGLVREGLR
+539 
-551 VSGKLIFDNNTTG
+551 
-564 ASRTATLTVRRGTAS
+564 
-579 ATRRFTQGESSTSV
+579 
-593 QITCVTALNLE
+593 TALNLE
-604 STANVN
+604 STSNDNIPLGVI
-610 KQLTVTVKGT
+610 VSGT

-637 NIDSAAMINASSG
+637 NIDSTAILNLSSG
-650 NTVDYRGFLK
+650 NTVNYRGHLR
-660 ISTPANPSTSPRTG
+660 ISTPANSDTSPRTG

-684 KVKTSKTVL
+684 EVKASKTVL
-693 VTQAGSTGET
+693 VTQAGSSGGT
-703 LTMVPGNVNVDSSG
+703 LTLVPGSVNVGSSG

-727 GTGNLTVSGESWI
+727 GSGNLTVSGESWI
-740 TAEISNK
+740 TAEISDK

-756 NSEQSRTGYIRVTD
+756 NSEKPRTGYIRVTD

-780 QSGSGKPTATVTV
+780 QEGSGKPTVTVTV

-800 SWNVGKGETSNTLTW
+800 SWNVGVGETSDTLTW

-823 LKTTITSSTE
+823 LKTTISSSTE
-833 SSWIELSPVTGENST
+833 SSWIKLSPVTGENST
-848 TDDPFSLTETRT
+848 TDDPYSLTETRT
-860 VRIEANPGE
+860 VKVEANPGE

-882 NGLVYYKTI
+882 NGLIYYKII

-916 STQKVNFSYSET
+916 STQTVNFSYSET
-928 GSLTTTTVGDAWVTG
+928 GSLTTTKPGDSWVVG
-943 PTRVSGS
+943 PTKISGS
-950 GDYTFNVSANVTGR
+950 GDYNFVVLANGTGKT
-964 SRTTTFKY
+964 RTTTFEY
-972 TSPSGL
+972 ATPSGL

-986 SGDDSSITT
+986 TGDTASIVQ
-995 VNWIQPDISPRIL
+995 VNWIQPDSSPAML

-1019 TATGNYTGS
+1019 TATGNYSGS

-1090 KIFLGDRVIAQ
+1090 KVFLGDRVIAQ

-1180 SRVDNSGNGVVNVL
+1180 SRVNNSGNGVVNVQ

-1219 TIPVYKVASTVYSV
+1219 TIPVYKVAATVYSV

-1239 SGNSGDLMTV
+1239 SGNSGDLMTI

-1262 VYAAPGYTTVNVN
+1262 VYAAPGYTTVSVN

-1285 APRLNLNASSPRSID
+1285 APRLNLNVSSPRSID

-1357 GNTVSYSGNSKQYL
+1357 GDTVSYSGNSKQYL

-1421 QFSRSSYQ
+1421 QFTRSSYQ
-1429 LSPTKTRVYQVDT
+1429 LGPTQTRVYQVDT
-1442 VKTWKLRTAWVNED
+1442 VKTWKLRTAWINED

-1479 TITDTKYDFKTFR
+1479 MITDTKYDFKTFR

-1504 VQSVDTSIRR
+1504 VQSVNTSIRR

>member
-10 FDSQVNFSPNP
+10 FDSYVSFSPNP

-27 DNASG
+27 DNTTG
-32 GLEDILS
+32 GLETILS
-39 SDYNISGYRNLGGT
+39 SDYNISGRQNLGGT

-58 NIQAQLLD
+58 TIQAQLLD

-73 NHIVYGEGGNTL
+73 SHIVYGEGGNTF
-85 KLASEVN
+85 KLASEVD
-92 PDSLEPLKTAYSEG
+92 PRSLEPLKTAYSEG

-125 MVQANPAEFQDYLY
+125 MVQANPAEFEDYLY
-139 CVNNTF
+139 CVNDTF

-153 GWDITYYDQNLCE
+153 GWNITYYDQNLCE

-184 KNQTQPCNYTMDLD
+184 KEQTQPCNYTMDLD
-198 SREGI
+198 STEGI

-217 TINYLTTSSY
+217 SINYLTTSSY
-227 TVRVAEKRAVINLS
+227 TVRVPEKRATISLS
-241 ITGSK
+241 ITGTK
-246 PTGSFSY
+246 PTGSFRY
-253 EFRNVPSWATVD
+253 EFRNVPSWATID
-265 SSSLDFM
+265 SSSLDFL
-272 GTKVMSGNFKVLCED
+272 GTKVMSGNFKVMCED

-292 SADFQLIILGPDQ
+292 LADFQLLILGPDQ

-332 SNTGSVETVNISY
+332 SNSGSVETVNISY

-355 SDGAWLS
+355 SDGSWLS

-371 VTVKENK
+371 VTVGENK
-378 YAESRT
+378 LAGTRT
-384 GTVTVEAGMGNT
+384 GKVTVEAGMGNT

-401 TQAGTKPELIVE
+401 TQAGTKPELVVE
-413 PTEVNLDYSNQSN
+413 PTEVNLDYSAQSN
-426 STVSVSLAGSSD
+426 SVVNVSLAGSSD
-438 TITARKLTEEATW
+438 TITARKLTEADW
-451 LESVQIVASK
+451 LESVQIVAGK

-470 SSSPRS
+470 SSSARS
-476 AIVRIEAGSLQKN
+476 ATVRIEAGSLQKD

-539 MTRGGLVREGLR
+539 MTRGNTVEEGLNL
-551 VSGKLIFDNNTTG
+551 SGKLIFDNNLTG

-579 ATRRFTQGESSTSV
+579 ATRRFTQGESSTNV

-610 KQLTVTVKGT
+610 KQLTVSVTGT
-620 VATDN
+620 VGTND
-625 YSVNYRADQSWI
+625 YSVNYVADQSWI
-637 NIDSAAMINASSG
+637 NIDSSAVTNNSSG
-650 NTVDYRGFLK
+650 NTVDYRGYLK
-660 ISTPANPSTSPRTG
+660 ISTPANPTTSPRTG
-674 NITIEFLEGG
+674 NITIQFLEGG

-693 VTQAGSTGET
+693 VTQAGSSSTILTLSPET
-703 LTMVPGNVNVDSSG
+703 LNLDNKAHTGNLTIN
-717 DSGLLNIVYT
+717 YT
-727 GTGNLTVSGESWI
+727 GTGTLRVSGASWMTVSISGANVGYSITQNTSES
-740 TAEISNK
+740 
-747 NVLYRVAAN
+747 
-756 NSEQSRTGYIRVTD
+756 SRTGYITVTD
-770 GTLEAVCRIV
+770 NTLEATCKVV
-780 QSGSGKPTATVTV
+780 QTGTQRPTVNVTRTLPTPTATWNVTKEAN
-793 TSPVTGT
+793 TGT
-800 SWNVGKGETSNTLTW
+800 LAW
-815 KAEGNSYG
+815 KASGSSYG
-823 LKTTITSSTE
+823 LSTEISSSTDV
-833 SSWIELSPVTGENST
+833 SWITLTGENVKT
-848 TDDPFSLTETRT
+848 TTADPYSLEQTRSIS
-860 VRIEANPGE
+860 VEANSGE
-869 ARTGKITLKVTWS
+869 ARVGHISMFVSFSSGFAYEEQLTVEQPK
-882 NGLVYYKTI
+882 
-891 NVYQGQGG
+891 GG
-899 SATLTITPD
+899 NEYLIITPD
-908 NISTNKNA
+908 SVSTGKDA
-916 STQKVNFSYSET
+916 STQKINFSYSET
-928 GSLTTTTVGDAWVTG
+928 GSLTTTTVGDSWVTG

-950 GDYTFNVSANVTGR
+950 GDYNFNVSANVTGR

-972 TSPSGL
+972 TTPSGL

-986 SGDDSSITT
+986 AGDTASVAQ
-995 VNWIQPDISPRIL
+995 VNWIQPDSSPKTL
-1008 PEGTYSDKFLW
+1008 PEGNYSDKFLW
-1019 TATGNYTGS
+1019 TATGNYVGS

-1038 INGNPGSAIVM
+1038 VNGSPSSAIVM

-1057 VYTNGSINIR
+1057 VYTEGNISIR

-1090 KIFLGDRVIAQ
+1090 KVFQGDKLIAQ
-1101 RTQTWMIT
+1101 RTQTWLVT

-1153 TDFTFTAQY
+1153 NNFTFTAQY

-1180 SRVDNSGNGVVNVL
+1180 SRVDNSGNGVVNVQ

-1421 QFSRSSYQ
+1421 QFTRSSYQ

-1442 VKTWKLRTAWVNED
+1442 VKTWKLRTAWINED

-1479 TITDTKYDFKTFR
+1479 MVTDTKYDFKTFR

>member
-10 FDSQVNFSPNP
+10 FDSYVNFSPNP
-21 TSLILV
+21 TNLILV
-27 DNASG
+27 ENSSG
-32 GLEDILS
+32 GLEAILS
-39 SDYNISGYRNLGGT
+39 SDYNISGRQNLGGT

-58 NIQAQLLD
+58 TIQAQLLD

-73 NHIVYGEGGNTL
+73 SHIVYGEGGNTL
-85 KLASEVN
+85 KLASEVD
-92 PDSLEPLKTAYSEG
+92 PRSLEPLKTAYSEG

-125 MVQANPAEFQDYLY
+125 MVQANPEELQDYLY

-153 GWDITYYDQNLCE
+153 GWNITYYDQNLCE

-184 KNQTQPCNYTMDLD
+184 KRQTQPCNYTMDLD
-198 SREGI
+198 SEGI

-217 TINYLTTSSY
+217 SINYLNTTSH
-227 TVRVAEKRAVINLS
+227 TIRVPEKRATISLS
-241 ITGSK
+241 ITGTK
-246 PTGSFSY
+246 PTGSFRY

-272 GTKVMSGNFKVLCED
+272 GTKVMSGNFKVMCED

-292 SADFQLIILGPDQ
+292 LADFQLLILGPDQ
-305 KPYNITNYTISQSI
+305 KPYSITNYTISQSI

-332 SNTGSVETVNISY
+332 SNSGSVETVNIDY

-355 SDGAWLS
+355 SDGSWLS

-371 VTVKENK
+371 VTVQENK
-378 YAESRT
+378 LAGTRT
-384 GTVTVEAGMGNT
+384 GKVTVEAGMGNT
-396 AELTI
+396 AELTV
-401 TQAGTKPELIVE
+401 TQAGTKPELVVE
-413 PTEVNLDYSNQSN
+413 PTEVNLNYSAQSN

-438 TITARKLTEEATW
+438 TITARKLTEADW
-451 LESVQIVASK
+451 LESVQIVAGK

-470 SSSPRS
+470 SSSARS
-476 AIVRIEAGSLQKN
+476 ATVRIEAGSLQKD
-489 VTINQGTKGPQTVTI
+489 VTINQATRGPQTVTI

-539 MTRGGLVREGLR
+539 MTRGSLVREGLR

-579 ATRRFTQGESSTSV
+579 ATRRFTQGESSTNV

-610 KQLTVTVKGT
+610 KQLTISVTGT
-620 VATDN
+620 VGTDN
-625 YSVNYRADQSWI
+625 YSVNYVADQSWI
-637 NIDSAAMINASSG
+637 NIDSSAVTNNSSG
-650 NTVDYRGFLK
+650 NTVDYRGYLK
-660 ISTPANPSTSPRTG
+660 ISTPANPTTSPRTG
-674 NITIEFLEGG
+674 NITIQFLEGG
-684 KVKTSKTVL
+684 KVKTSETVL
-693 VTQAGSTGET
+693 VTQAGSSSTILTLSPET
-703 LTMVPGNVNVDSSG
+703 LNLDNKAHTGKLTIN
-717 DSGLLNIVYT
+717 YT
-727 GTGNLTVSGESWI
+727 GTGTLRVSGASWMTVSISGTSVDYSITQNTSES
-740 TAEISNK
+740 
-747 NVLYRVAAN
+747 
-756 NSEQSRTGYIRVTD
+756 SRTGYITVTD
-770 GTLEAVCRIV
+770 NTLEATCKVV
-780 QSGSGKPTATVTV
+780 QTGTQRPTVNVTRTLPTPTATWNVTKEAN
-793 TSPVTGT
+793 TGT
-800 SWNVGKGETSNTLTW
+800 LAW
-815 KAEGNSYG
+815 KASGSSYG
-823 LKTTITSSTE
+823 LSTEISSSTDV
-833 SSWIELSPVTGENST
+833 SWITLTGENVKT
-848 TDDPFSLTETRT
+848 TTADPYSLEQTRSIS
-860 VRIEANPGE
+860 VEANSGE
-869 ARTGKITLKVTWS
+869 ARVGHISMFVSFSSGFAYEEQLTVEQPK
-882 NGLVYYKTI
+882 
-891 NVYQGQGG
+891 GG
-899 SATLTITPD
+899 NEYLIITPD
-908 NISTNKNA
+908 SVSTSKDA
-916 STQKVNFSYSET
+916 STQKINFSYSET
-928 GSLTTTTVGDAWVTG
+928 GSLTTTTVGDSWVTG

-950 GDYTFNVSANVTGR
+950 GDYNFNVSANVTGR

-972 TSPSGL
+972 TTPSGL

-986 SGDDSSITT
+986 AGDTASVAQ
-995 VNWIQPDISPRIL
+995 VNWIQPDSSPKTL

-1038 INGNPGSAIVM
+1038 VNGSPSSAIVM

-1057 VYTNGSINIR
+1057 VYTEGNISIR

-1090 KIFLGDRVIAQ
+1090 KVFQGDKLIAQ
-1101 RTQTWMIT
+1101 RTQTWLVT

-1153 TDFTFTAQY
+1153 NNFTFTAQY

-1168 NYNISATGVTEI
+1168 NYSISATGVTEI
-1180 SRVDNSGNGVVNVL
+1180 SRVDNSGNGVVNVQ

-1219 TIPVYKVASTVYSV
+1219 TIPVYKVAATVYSV

-1347 GGSIEIRTPL
+1347 GGSIEIRTPI

-1421 QFSRSSYQ
+1421 QFTRSSYQ

-1442 VKTWKLRTAWVNED
+1442 VKTWKLRTAWINED

-1479 TITDTKYDFKTFR
+1479 MITDTKYDFKTFR

>member
-10 FDSQVNFSPNP
+10 FDSNVEFSPNP
-21 TSLILV
+21 TNLILV

-32 GLEDILS
+32 GLEAILS

-58 NIQAQLLD
+58 NIQSPLLD

-73 NHIVYGEGGNTL
+73 SHIVYGEGGNTF

-92 PDSLEPLKTAYSEG
+92 PSSLEPLKTAYSEG
-106 EESSVCYITDFVKI
+106 EEFSVCYITDFVKI

-125 MVQANPAEFQDYLY
+125 MVQANPAEFRDHFY

-153 GWDITYYDQNLCE
+153 GWNITYYDQDLCE
-166 PSPQT
+166 PSPLD

-198 SREGI
+198 STEGI
-203 CTPGPEFCWTDWVT
+203 CTPGPEFCWTDWT
-217 TINYLTTSSY
+217 TATNQTI
-227 TVRVAEKRAVINLS
+227 VVPEKRSAVSLS
-241 ITGSK
+241 ITGTK
-246 PTGSFSY
+246 PTGSFRY
-253 EFRNVPSWATVD
+253 EFRNVPSWATID
-265 SSSLDFM
+265 SSSLAFM
-272 GTKVMSGNFKVLCED
+272 GTKVMSGNFTVNCED
-287 TTQVR
+287 TTQTR

-305 KPYNITNYTISQSI
+305 KPYSITNYKLNQVI
-319 TPKITL
+319 T
-325 DPSSLTV
+325 D
-332 SNTGSVETVNISY
+332 
-345 SGTYTLTSLV
+345 
-355 SDGAWLS
+355 
-362 ATIADKVLT
+362 
-371 VTVKENK
+371 
-378 YAESRT
+378 
-384 GTVTVEAGMGNT
+384 
-396 AELTI
+396 
-401 TQAGTKPELIVE
+401 
-413 PTEVNLDYSNQSN
+413 
-426 STVSVSLAGSSD
+426 
-438 TITARKLTEEATW
+438 
-451 LESVQIVASK
+451 
-461 LYFRVSENT
+461 
-470 SSSPRS
+470 
-476 AIVRIEAGSLQKN
+476 
-489 VTINQGTKGPQTVTI
+489 VTINC
-504 TDPSEDV
+504 E
-511 TVTTSEVNFVAQSL
+511 
-525 YDEGS
+525 
-530 WEATSDSSW
+530 
-539 MTRGGLVREGLR
+539 
-551 VSGKLIFDNNTTG
+551 
-564 ASRTATLTVRRGTAS
+564 
-579 ATRRFTQGESSTSV
+579 
-593 QITCVTALNLE
+593 TALNLE
-604 STANVN
+604 STSNDNIPLGVI
-610 KQLTVTVKGT
+610 VSGT

-637 NIDSAAMINASSG
+637 NIDSTAILNLSSG
-650 NTVDYRGFLK
+650 NTVNYRGHLR
-660 ISTPANPSTSPRTG
+660 ISTPANSDTSPRTG

-684 KVKTSKTVL
+684 EVKASKTVL
-693 VTQAGSTGET
+693 VTQAGSSGGT
-703 LTMVPGNVNVDSSG
+703 LTLVPGSVNVGSSG

-727 GTGNLTVSGESWI
+727 GSGNLTVSGESWI
-740 TAEISNK
+740 TAEISDK

-756 NSEQSRTGYIRVTD
+756 NSEKPRTGYIRVTD

-780 QSGSGKPTATVTV
+780 QEGSGKPTVTVTV

-800 SWNVGKGETSNTLTW
+800 SWNVGVGETSDTLTW

-823 LKTTITSSTE
+823 LKTTISSSTE
-833 SSWIELSPVTGENST
+833 SSWIKLSPVTGENST
-848 TDDPFSLTETRT
+848 TDDPYSLTETRT
-860 VRIEANPGE
+860 VKVEANPGE

-882 NGLVYYKTI
+882 NGLIYYKII

-916 STQKVNFSYSET
+916 STQTVNFSYSET
-928 GSLTTTTVGDAWVTG
+928 GSLTTTKPGDSWVVG
-943 PTRVSGS
+943 PTKISGS
-950 GDYTFNVSANVTGR
+950 GDYNFVVLANGTGKT
-964 SRTTTFKY
+964 RTTTFEY
-972 TSPSGL
+972 ATPSGL

-986 SGDDSSITT
+986 TGDTASIVQ
-995 VNWIQPDISPRIL
+995 VNWIQPDSSPAML

-1019 TATGNYTGS
+1019 TATGNYSGS

-1090 KIFLGDRVIAQ
+1090 KVFLGDRVIAQ

-1180 SRVDNSGNGVVNVL
+1180 SRVNNSGNGVVNVQ

-1219 TIPVYKVASTVYSV
+1219 TIPVYKVAATVYSV

-1239 SGNSGDLMTV
+1239 SGNSGDLMTI

-1262 VYAAPGYTTVNVN
+1262 VYAAPGYTTVSVN

-1285 APRLNLNASSPRSID
+1285 APRLNLNVSSPRSID

-1357 GNTVSYSGNSKQYL
+1357 GDTVSYSGNSKQYL

-1421 QFSRSSYQ
+1421 QFTRSSYQ
-1429 LSPTKTRVYQVDT
+1429 LGPTQTRVYQVDT
-1442 VKTWKLRTAWVNED
+1442 VKTWKLRTAWINED

-1479 TITDTKYDFKTFR
+1479 MITDTKYDFKTFR

-1504 VQSVDTSIRR
+1504 VQSVNTSIRR

>member
-10 FDSQVNFSPNP
+10 FDSYVNFSPNP
-21 TSLILV
+21 TNLILV
-27 DNASG
+27 ENTSG
-32 GLEDILS
+32 GLEAILS
-39 SDYNISGYRNLGGT
+39 SDYNISGKQNLGGT

-58 NIQAQLLD
+58 TIQAQLLD

-73 NHIVYGEGGNTL
+73 SHIVYGEGGNTL
-85 KLASEVN
+85 RLASEVD
-92 PDSLEPLKTAYSEG
+92 PSSLEPLKTAYSDG
-106 EESSVCYITDFVKI
+106 EEFSVCYITDFVKI

-125 MVQANPAEFQDYLY
+125 MVQANPAEFEDYLY

-171 GQANVDTKVTVAP
+171 GQANVDTKVTVTP
-184 KNQTQPCNYTMDLD
+184 KSQSQPCNYTMDLD
-198 SREGI
+198 STEGI

-217 TINYLTTSSY
+217 SINYLTTSSY
-227 TVRVAEKRAVINLS
+227 TVRVPEKRATIALS
-241 ITGSK
+241 FTGTK
-246 PTGSFSY
+246 PTGSFRY
-253 EFRNVPSWATVD
+253 EFRNVPSWATID
-265 SSSLDFM
+265 SSSLDFL
-272 GTKVMSGNFKVLCED
+272 GTKVMSGNFKVICED

-292 SADFQLIILGPDQ
+292 LADFQLLILGPDQ

-332 SNTGSVETVNISY
+332 SNTGSVETVNIDY

-355 SDGAWLS
+355 SDGSWLS
-362 ATIADKVLT
+362 AKIADKVLT
-371 VTVKENK
+371 VTVGENK
-378 YAESRT
+378 LAGTRT

-401 TQAGTKPELIVE
+401 TQAGTKPELVVE
-413 PTEVNLDYSNQSN
+413 PTEVNLSYSAQSN

-438 TITARKLTEEATW
+438 TITARKLTEVDW
-451 LESVQIVASK
+451 LESVQIVAGK

-470 SSSPRS
+470 GSSARS

-489 VTINQGTKGPQTVTI
+489 VTINQATKGPQTVTI

-539 MTRGGLVREGLR
+539 MTRGSLVREGLR

-579 ATRRFTQGESSTSV
+579 ATRRFTQGESSTNV

-610 KQLTVTVKGT
+610 KQLTISVTGT
-620 VATDN
+620 VGTND
-625 YSVNYRADQSWI
+625 YSVNYVADQSWI
-637 NIDSAAMINASSG
+637 NIDSSAVTNNSSG
-650 NTVDYRGFLK
+650 NTVDYRGYLK
-660 ISTPANPSTSPRTG
+660 ISTPANPTTSPRTG
-674 NITIEFLEGG
+674 NITIQFIEGG
-684 KVKTSKTVL
+684 KVKTSETVL
-693 VTQAGSTGET
+693 VTQAGSSSTILTLSPET
-703 LTMVPGNVNVDSSG
+703 LNLDNKAHTGKLTIN
-717 DSGLLNIVYT
+717 YT
-727 GTGNLTVSGESWI
+727 GTGTLRVSGASWMTVSISGSSVDYSITQNTSES
-740 TAEISNK
+740 
-747 NVLYRVAAN
+747 
-756 NSEQSRTGYIRVTD
+756 SRTGYITVTD
-770 GTLEAVCRIV
+770 NTLEATCKVV
-780 QSGSGKPTATVTV
+780 QTGTQRPTVNVTRTLPTPTATWNVTKEAN
-793 TSPVTGT
+793 TGT
-800 SWNVGKGETSNTLTW
+800 LAW
-815 KAEGNSYG
+815 KASGSSYG
-823 LKTTITSSTE
+823 LSTEISSSTDV
-833 SSWIELSPVTGENST
+833 SWITLTGENVKT
-848 TDDPFSLTETRT
+848 TTADPYSLEQTRSIS
-860 VRIEANPGE
+860 VEANSGE
-869 ARTGKITLKVTWS
+869 ARVGHISMFVSFSSGFAYEEQLTVEQPK
-882 NGLVYYKTI
+882 
-891 NVYQGQGG
+891 GG
-899 SATLTITPD
+899 NEYLIITPD
-908 NISTNKNA
+908 SVSTGKDA
-916 STQKVNFSYSET
+916 STQKITFSYSET
-928 GSLTTTTVGDAWVTG
+928 GSLTTTTVGDSWVTG

-950 GDYTFNVSANVTGR
+950 GDYNFNVSANVTGR

-972 TSPSGL
+972 TTPSGL

-986 SGDDSSITT
+986 AGNTASIAQ
-995 VNWIQPDISPRIL
+995 VNWIQPDSSPKTL

-1019 TATGNYTGS
+1019 TATGNYAGN

-1038 INGNPGSAIVM
+1038 VNGSPSSAIVM

-1057 VYTNGSINIR
+1057 VYTEGNISIR

-1090 KIFLGDRVIAQ
+1090 KVFQGDKLIAQ

-1153 TDFTFTAQY
+1153 NNFTFTAQY

-1168 NYNISATGVTEI
+1168 NYSISATGVTEI
-1180 SRVDNSGNGVVNVL
+1180 SRVDNSGNGVVNVQ

-1219 TIPVYKVASTVYSV
+1219 TIPVYKVAATVYSV

-1442 VKTWKLRTAWVNED
+1442 VKTWKLRTAWINED

-1479 TITDTKYDFKTFR
+1479 MITDTKYDFKTFR
-1492 NNQRKLVSVEIN
+1492 NNLRKLVSVEIN